1 MPFAPLA
8 RCAVTGYARVRRSAS
23 EADVGGRD
31 GMGGPC
37 GKERAHE
44 YVRVPEKP
52 ERAHMQA
59 QGDTESRDAVEG
71 GEGMKSTKRFK
82 AALAAVLV
90 LALSPLFGGAAFA
103 EDSSAVTY
111 GGNKTAVTDPST
123 IWDWSGLIKSDTSS
137 VGRIWTDK
145 TVSDGEISKNGVTIS
160 KENGADFLTA
170 LTALSSTSNL
180 SDTATTPLD
189 IVLVLD
195 ASGSMDNAMG
205 GGDDTKRIAALKSAA
220 NSFIDKVAA
229 QNAAVKDAAKQ
240 HQVAIVKFAGS
251 KTDKVGNDT
260 YRDGQYWYNYSQVM
274 KTLAPCTNDTKG
286 AFSSQVNA
294 IEPAGATN
302 AAAGL
307 ELAKGQAGRSDAKKV
322 VIFFTDGTPTTQSNF
337 SPEVASNAVGNA
349 KDMKD
354 KGAVVYSIGIFQ
366 GADPAKYSDPDDVS
380 NENKFMHAVS
390 SNYPSATYSYEK
402 TSWWQGEY
410 KWSFGDRAKGSDGK
424 DATFYKSATN
434 ADELKHV
441 FDDISK
447 EISKGAGYPTET
459 SEGFEHETGYI
470 TFDDQLGDYMQV
482 TDLSKL
488 VYNGM
493 VYGCNSKTTDGN
505 VDTYHFSGDVHSG
518 LAAADLKDI
527 VITVTRAN
535 DAAVGDKVQVKVP
548 ASLIPLRN
556 FAIDLAK
563 DTMSVSDTTPISVL
577 YSSGVKPAALD
588 LLENPD
594 DAMKAYME
602 KNTDATGKVNFYANK
617 WTGKETGDV
626 VATFEPAAGNS
637 YYYFTQ
643 DTPIYTDQACTIP
656 AKSVEK
662 GSTYYYKHSYY
673 AMEGGKP
680 VAKTEHVSFPG
691 DAAEKVE
698 GSIAWDSTGAC
709 YLKSGTP
716 RLTYINELHKV
727 KTDNP
732 TATATD
738 VLNPKWSGIEQS
750 SAETLINA
758 HLGNNGKL
766 SVDVPGTLT
775 VTKQLQLP
783 DGYNAADFANESFE
797 FTIAMQDA
805 VGKSFNAVVKNAN
818 GEQQGGKFVLAFGQ
832 NGEAKHSLKPGET
845 LYVYGLSAGW
855 DYKVSETSRD
865 GFTAEAAGA
874 EGQIAAG
881 ETSTVTYKNTYAASG
896 TLDGE
901 TYLKGEKVLTGR
913 AWLETDEFTFILKD
927 ADTSVE
933 APMPPTDTLGETRV
947 KITQPYGT
955 PADTKVH
962 FQFQDI
968 SYTKPGTYTYEIWE
982 SEALSTLNPGVSAS
996 QALYQVVVT
1005 VTDKDHNG
1013 TLTVESKM
1021 TKLVGDDGVKY
1032 EKPQPIEDDTAK
1044 FVNEYNTSEV
1054 KWTPS
1059 GTKTYTDATGENPL
1073 KLDMFHVIVCTDNAK
1088 APLPEGGGATRVDR
1102 DKWRGVLTTVEAG
1115 GGIAFPQAT
1124 FTFNDIP
1131 YGETDATFEYKI
1143 VEAVEVNGEWRAVRD
1158 ILDDKTFD
1166 PAGMVYDRTVWTA
1179 KVTIKDVAGEL
1190 KVSAEYYEN
1199 DSEEPITGA
1208 MFSFDNSYK
1217 PDSAKLEGDTA
1228 IHGTKVLTGRDMAEG
1243 EAFGFK
1249 LSAADGATQKAI
1261 DDGSIIIPKGAE
1273 EAVVSG
1279 AKAGDETRFSFGEM
1293 TFKKPGTYS
1302 FAVQE
1307 DKYCGN
1313 DLDAAGTATGGI
1325 VFDRH
1330 VHKVTVTVTDD
1341 HKGKLVAEV
1350 SYDNGSA
1357 KFENKY
1363 ERNAQFSGITVQ
1375 KTLNG
1380 RDMAADEFS
1389 FSIHGVK
1396 SDTVSAEDAEA
1407 RLTDSDRSFTNAARA
1422 DGVACDMAKMN
1433 GVAFTQDDIGKTFA
1447 YEVREVVPADA
1458 KPGVSYD
1465 DSVHTLEITVG
1476 MSGDADKHLTLTT
1489 KLDGEVIDLATKPVA
1504 VAFTNGYQATPTSYD
1519 TATAGLNKVLEGRNW
1534 IDSDNFTFELKALD
1548 GGPLPKDAAGKDVTT
1563 ATVTKANAESFG
1575 FGTIEF
1581 TSDMVKA
1588 KPDHK
1593 RTFTYEVREVVPA
1606 DGHKLPGI
1614 QYDDNVATIKVTVS
1628 DDGSGMLKASAV
1640 AENTRFVNRY
1650 AAEIDYTAAGGLNVA
1665 KTLTGRDM
1673 AEGQFTIK
1681 VTPDNEASAYA
1692 LGLPLEGAEIAMP
1705 ASADGVQAVKSALGD
1720 QRVVLRQ
1727 SDVGKTYTYKV
1738 VEVVGEKVTGYTYD
1752 TTEYTVTVAVWDNP
1766 EKAALTVTTEVA
1778 GPEGVKTYVYGAD
1791 PSAAGTG
1798 PAVVP
1803 FANAYAA
1810 STDNPGGTAAQVTAT
1825 KELTGRP
1832 LSAGE
1837 FTFAVKYATG
1847 GDDLRTAKN
1856 AADGTVTFDSL
1867 HYTTEMLEG
1876 LVKDGNASK
1885 TSDQGVIS
1893 WTVSYL
1899 AYEKT
1904 DGLAG
1909 QGITA
1914 QTQSIPFRVT
1924 VVDNGDGSLTATANL
1939 DKGLKFE
1946 NTYSTG
1952 DPVQVGLTGMKMLQ
1966 AAPGLEPASIEGKF
1980 TFTVTSDDAAAP
1992 MPEHTT
1998 AKNAADGSVDFGTIE
2013 FTLDDLNRALGAND
2027 QTAAADA
2034 DKAEADAAKAAD
2046 QAAAPAQETDAD
2058 AAKAAD
2064 ADASK
2069 AAADAD
2075 RVAAGADSASAQAA
2089 DDGDKP
2095 AVADQGDKP
2104 AASDRQGAGAVAAP
2118 DAANGTV
2125 DVAAPGNQPAD
2136 QPANPEPE
2144 SGKPRS
2150 HVFTYKVTES
2160 GSVPGVINDAAA
2172 TKTVS
2177 FKVTD
2182 DGAGKLTVER
2192 QGDAANPA
2200 FSFANT
2206 YTVKPANS
2214 SVTDQVTVTKTLT
2227 GRDMTAGEFAFELLE
2242 GEDVVATGANAAD
2255 GSVTLNAVEYTYPG
2269 THRYTLHEVGGGT
2282 VANGVTY
2289 DGATYTVVTTVKDN
2303 GDGTLGVTHALEGA
2317 REATFANAY
2326 QATSTTVTI
2335 GASKTLVG
2343 KNLED
2348 GQFTFVLTAAD
2359 GTELKAKN
2367 AADGKIAFPALTFD
2381 KPGAY
2386 EFALTEL
2393 DDAQANVTYDKRA
2406 YKVAVTVVDDGL
2418 GHLNAT
2424 VAGDADVLAFTNTYA
2439 EPPAPVQP
2447 TQPGGKTFTP
2457 RGPIGKV
2464 LTQTGDDKLALV
2476 LPLAAV
2482 ALAGAA
2488 SIAALLIMRRR
2499 DKR

>member
-1 MPFAPLA
+1 
-8 RCAVTGYARVRRSAS
+8 
-23 EADVGGRD
+23 
-31 GMGGPC
+31 MGEPC

-44 YVRVPEKP
+44 DVRVPEKP

-366 GADPAKYSDPDDVS
+366 GADPAKYPDPDDVS

-563 DTMSVSDTTPISVL
+563 DTMSVSDITPISVL

-680 VAKTEHVSFPG
+680 VAKTEHVSSPG

-698 GSIAWDSTGAC
+698 GAIGKDSSTGAC
-709 YLKSGTP
+709 YFKSGTP

-727 KTDNP
+727 KEENR

-818 GEQQGGKFVLAFGQ
+818 GEQQGNKFVLAFGQ
-832 NGEAKHSLKPGET
+832 NGEAKHFLKPGET

-881 ETSTVTYKNTYAASG
+881 ETSAVTYKNTYAASG

-913 AWLETDEFTFILKD
+913 DWLADTFVFIMKD
-927 ADTSVE
+927 ADTSIE
-933 APMPPTDTLGETRV
+933 APMPPANTPDDSKGETSV
-947 KITQPYGT
+947 TVTSKDAKDGVP
-955 PADTKVH
+955 VSFH
-962 FQFQDI
+962 FENID
-968 SYTKPGTYTYEIWE
+968 YTKPGTYTYQIRE
-982 SEALSTLNPGVSAS
+982 SEELSQLKPGVSAS

-1005 VTDKDHNG
+1005 VTDEYHNG
-1013 TLTVESKM
+1013 TLTVKSKM
-1021 TKLVGDDGVKY
+1021 TQLTNDDGVKY

-1044 FVNEYNTSEV
+1044 FENEYNLSEV

-1073 KLDMFHVIVCTDNAK
+1073 RSGMFHVIACTDNPD
-1088 APLPEGGGATRVDR
+1088 APLPL
-1102 DKWRGVLTTVEAG
+1102 DKDAMRIDHEWDGKMWYGSLTTVEAG

-1124 FTFNDIP
+1124 FK
-1131 YGETDATFEYKI
+1131 YGNLDPKTRNATFEYKI
-1143 VEAVEVNGEWRAVRD
+1143 VEVVKVGDTWRAVRD
-1158 ILDDKTFD
+1158 VSKDKTFD
-1166 PAGMVYDRTVWTA
+1166 PAGMVYDQTVWTA
-1179 KVTIKDVAGEL
+1179 KVTIADVGGTLEL
-1190 KVSAEYYEN
+1190 SAKYYKN
-1199 DSEEPITGA
+1199 DSAEPITGA

-1217 PDSAKLEGDTA
+1217 PEPAKLKGDTA

-1243 EAFGFK
+1243 ETFGFK
-1249 LSAADGATQKAI
+1249 LGAADDATQNAIKA
-1261 DDGSIIIPKGAE
+1261 GSIVIPEGADK
-1273 EAVVSG
+1273 AVASG
-1279 AKAGDETRFSFGEM
+1279 AKAGEGAVFSFGEM
-1293 TFKKPGTYS
+1293 TFNKPGTYS

-1313 DLDAAGTATGGI
+1313 DLDAAGAATGGI

-1330 VHKVTVTVTDD
+1330 VHKVTVKVTDD
-1341 HKGKLVAEV
+1341 RTGKLVAAV
-1350 SYDNGSA
+1350 SYDNGPA
-1357 KFENKY
+1357 KFVNKY
-1363 ERNAQFSGITVQ
+1363 EQNAQFSGITVQ
-1375 KTLNG
+1375 KTLHG

-1433 GVAFTQDDIGKTFA
+1433 GVAFTQADIGKTFA

-1458 KPGVSYD
+1458 KPGVTYD

-1476 MSGDADKHLTLTT
+1476 MSSDADKHLTLIT
-1489 KLDGEVIDLATKPVA
+1489 KLDGKVIDPATEPVA
-1504 VAFTNGYQATPTSYD
+1504 FVNGYQATPTSYD
-1519 TATAGLNKVLEGRNW
+1519 TAAAGLNKVLEGRDW
-1534 IDSDNFTFELKALD
+1534 IDSDSFTFELKALD
-1548 GGPLPKDAAGKDVTT
+1548 GGPLPKDAAGNDVTS
-1563 ATVTKANAESFG
+1563 ATVTKANAGGFG
-1575 FGTIEF
+1575 FGAITF

-1588 KPDHK
+1588 EPDHK

-1628 DDGSGMLKASAV
+1628 DDGSGTLKASAV

-1681 VTPDNEASAYA
+1681 VTPGDEASAYA

-1705 ASADGVQAVKSALGD
+1705 AAADGVQAVKSALGE
-1720 QRVVLRQ
+1720 QHVVLRQ

-1738 VEVVGEKVTGYTYD
+1738 VEAVGEKVTGYTYD
-1752 TTEYTVTVAVWDNP
+1752 TTEYTVTVMAWDDP
-1766 EKAALTVTTEVA
+1766 QKAALTVTTEVA
-1778 GPEGVKTYVYGAD
+1778 GPEGIKTYVYGAD

-1825 KELTGRP
+1825 KALTGRP

-1847 GDDLRTAKN
+1847 GDDLRTAEN
-1856 AADGTVTFDSL
+1856 AADGTVTFDGL

-1876 LVKDGNASK
+1876 LVKDGNAYK

-1909 QGITA
+1909 QGVTP
-1914 QTQSIPFRVT
+1914 QTQPIPFTVT

-1946 NTYSTG
+1946 NAYSTG
-1952 DPVQVGLTGMKMLQ
+1952 DPVQVGLSGVKMLQ
-1966 AAPGLEPASIEGKF
+1966 AAPGLAPASIEGKF

-1992 MPEHTT
+1992 MPERTT

-2013 FTLDDLNRALGAND
+2013 FTLDDLNRALGVND
-2027 QTAAADA
+2027 QTAAAGA
-2034 DKAEADAAKAAD
+2034 DKAEAD
-2046 QAAAPAQETDAD
+2046 
-2058 AAKAAD
+2058 
-2064 ADASK
+2064 
-2069 AAADAD
+2069 
-2075 RVAAGADSASAQAA
+2075 
-2089 DDGDKP
+2089 
-2095 AVADQGDKP
+2095 
-2104 AASDRQGAGAVAAP
+2104 
-2118 DAANGTV
+2118 
-2125 DVAAPGNQPAD
+2125 APGNQPAD

-2160 GSVPGVINDAAA
+2160 GDVSGVTNDAAA

-2192 QGDAANPA
+2192 QGAAANWA
-2200 FSFANT
+2200 FSFVNT

-2214 SVTDQVTVTKTLT
+2214 SVTDQVAVTKTLT
-2227 GRDMTAGEFAFELLE
+2227 GRDMAAGEFAFELLE
-2242 GEDVVATGANAAD
+2242 GEDVVATGVNAAD
-2255 GSVTLNAVEYTYPG
+2255 GSVALSAVKYTQPG

-2282 VANGVTY
+2282 IANGVTY

-2303 GDGTLGVTHALEGA
+2303 GDGTLSVAHALEGA

-2326 QATSTTVTI
+2326 QATPTTVVI

-2381 KPGAY
+2381 KPGTY

-2393 DDAQANVTYDKRA
+2393 DDAQENVTYDKHA
-2406 YKVAVTVVDDGL
+2406 YKVTVTVVDDGL

-2447 TQPGGKTFTP
+2447 TQPAGKTFTP
-2457 RGPIGKV
+2457 SGPIGKV

-2476 LPLAAV
+2476 LPLTAV

-2488 SIAALLIMRRR
+2488 SIVALCIMRRR

>member
-37 GKERAHE
+37 GKEWAHE
-44 YVRVPEKP
+44 DVRVPEKP

-59 QGDTESRDAVEG
+59 QEDTESRDAVEG
-71 GEGMKSTKRFK
+71 GEGMKSTKHFK
-82 AALAAVLV
+82 AALAAVLM

-103 EDSSAVTY
+103 EDSSAATY

-195 ASGSMDNAMG
+195 ASGSMDDAMG
-205 GGDDTKRIAALKSAA
+205 SGDDTKRIAALQSAA
-220 NSFIDKVAA
+220 NSFIDEIAK
-229 QNAAVKDAAKQ
+229 QNATVKDAAKQ
-240 HQVAIVKFAGS
+240 HQVAIVKFAGN

-260 YRDGQYWYNYSQVM
+260 YRDGGYRYNYSQVM

-286 AFSSQVNA
+286 AFSSQVDA
-294 IEPAGATN
+294 IQPAGATN

-307 ELAKGQAGRSDAKKV
+307 ELAEGQTSGRSDVKKI
-322 VIFFTDGTPTTQSNF
+322 VIFFTDGKPTTQSAF
-337 SPEVASNAVGNA
+337 DPGVASSAVGSA
-349 KDMKD
+349 KRMKD
-354 KGAVVYSIGIFQ
+354 AGAAVYSIGIFQ
-366 GADPAKYSDPDDVS
+366 GADPAKYPDPQRVYD
-380 NENKFMHAVS
+380 ENNFMHAVS
-390 SNYPSATYSYEK
+390 SNYPSATYSEK
-402 TSWWQGEY
+402 TSWWSSEY
-410 KWSFGDRAKGSDGK
+410 EWSFGDRAKGSDGK
-424 DATFYKSATN
+424 DAAFYKSATN

-488 VYNGM
+488 VYNGT
-493 VYGCNSKTTDGN
+493 VYGCKSKTTDGN

-518 LAAADLKDI
+518 LAAADLEDV
-527 VITVTRAN
+527 VITVTRSN
-535 DAAVGDKVQVKVP
+535 NVAVGDKVQVKVP

-563 DTMSVSDTTPISVL
+563 DTMSVSNTTPISVL

-617 WTGKETGDV
+617 WTGKETGDA
-626 VATFEPAAGNS
+626 VATFEPAGGNS

-643 DTPIYTDQACTIP
+643 DTPIYTDEACTIP

-698 GSIAWDSTGAC
+698 GAIGKDRTGAC
-709 YLKSGTP
+709 YFKSGTP

-732 TATATD
+732 TATADD

-750 SAETLINA
+750 SAQTLINA
-758 HLGNNGKL
+758 YLGNNGKL

-783 DGYNAADFANESFE
+783 EGYNAADFANESFE

-818 GEQQGGKFVLAFGQ
+818 GEQQGDKFVLAFGQ

-855 DYKVSETSRD
+855 NYKVSETPRD

-881 ETSTVTYKNTYAASG
+881 ETSAVTYKNTYAASG
-896 TLDGE
+896 TLYGE

-913 AWLETDEFTFILKD
+913 AWLETDKFTFILKD

-933 APMPPTDTLGETRV
+933 APMPPTNTLGETRV
-947 KITQPYGT
+947 EVTQPYGT

-982 SEALSTLNPGVSAS
+982 SEGLSTLNPGVSAS

-1005 VTDKDHNG
+1005 VTDESHNG
-1013 TLTVESKM
+1013 TLTVESVM
-1021 TKLVGDDGVKY
+1021 TKLEDDNGVKY
-1032 EKPQPIEDDTAK
+1032 ETPQTIKDDTAK
-1044 FVNEYNTSEV
+1044 FVNEYNTSEL

-1059 GTKTYTDATGENPL
+1059 GTKTYTDTTGENPL
-1073 KLDMFHVIVCTDNAK
+1073 KPDMFHVIVCTNNAK

-1158 ILDDKTFD
+1158 VLDDKTFD

-1190 KVSAEYYEN
+1190 KVSAGYYEN

-1217 PDSAKLEGDTA
+1217 PDPAKLEGDTA

-1243 EAFGFK
+1243 ETFGFK
-1249 LSAADGATQKAI
+1249 LSAADDATQKAV
-1261 DDGSIIIPKGAE
+1261 DEGSVVIPKGAE
-1273 EAVVSG
+1273 EAVVNG
-1279 AKAGDETRFSFGEM
+1279 ATAGVEAGFSFGEM

-1313 DLDAAGTATGGI
+1313 ALDAAGTATGGI

-1341 HKGKLVAEV
+1341 HTGKLVAAV
-1350 SYDNGSA
+1350 SYDNGPA

-1363 ERNAQFSGITVQ
+1363 EQNAQFSGITVQ

-1407 RLTDSDRSFTNAARA
+1407 RLADSDRSFTNAARA

-1433 GVAFTQDDIGKTFA
+1433 GVAFTQADIGKTFA

-1458 KPGVSYD
+1458 KPGVTYD

-1489 KLDGEVIDLATKPVA
+1489 KLDGKVVDSAT
-1504 VAFTNGYQATPTSYD
+1504 VAFVNGYQATPTSYD
-1519 TATAGLNKVLEGRNW
+1519 TAAAGLSKVLEGRDW
-1534 IDSDNFTFELKALD
+1534 IDSDKFTFELKALD
-1548 GGPLPKDAAGKDVTT
+1548 GGPLPKDAADNDVTSV
-1563 ATVTKANAESFG
+1563 TVTKANAEGFG
-1575 FGTIEF
+1575 FGAITF

-1588 KPDHK
+1588 EPDHK

-1681 VTPDNEASAYA
+1681 VTPGDEASAYA
-1692 LGLPLEGAEIAMP
+1692 LGLPLEGAVIAMP
-1705 ASADGVQAVKSALGD
+1705 AAADGVQAVKSALGE
-1720 QRVVLRQ
+1720 QHVVLRQ

-1738 VEVVGEKVTGYTYD
+1738 VEAVGEKVNGYTYD
-1752 TTEYTVTVAVWDNP
+1752 TTEYTVTVTVEDNP
-1766 EKAALTVTTEVA
+1766 EKAALTVKTVVA
-1778 GPEGVKTYVYGAD
+1778 GPKGDKTYVYGAD

-1810 STDNPGGTAAQVTAT
+1810 STDNPGGAAAQVTAT
-1825 KELTGRP
+1825 KALTGRP

-1847 GDDLRTAKN
+1847 GDDLRTAEN
-1856 AADGTVTFDSL
+1856 AADGAVTFDGL

-1876 LVKDGNASK
+1876 LVKDGNASR
-1885 TSDQGVIS
+1885 TSDKGVIS
-1893 WTVSYL
+1893 WKVNYL

-1904 DGLAG
+1904 DGLAN
-1909 QGITA
+1909 QGITPK
-1914 QTQSIPFRVT
+1914 TQQISFTVT

-1939 DKGLKFE
+1939 GDGLKFE

-1952 DPVQVGLTGMKMLQ
+1952 DPVQVGLSGKKMLQ
-1966 AAPGLEPASIEGKF
+1966 AAPGLAPASIEGKF

-1992 MPEHTT
+1992 MPERTT
-1998 AKNAADGSVDFGTIE
+1998 AKNTADGNVDFGSIT
-2013 FTLDDLNRALGAND
+2013 FTLDDLNRALGVNG
-2027 QTAAADA
+2027 QTAAVDA

-2046 QAAAPAQETDAD
+2046 QAAPAKEADQAAD
-2058 AAKAAD
+2058 AAKAVAD
-2064 ADASK
+2064 AGK
-2069 AAADAD
+2069 AAADA
-2075 RVAAGADSASAQAA
+2075 GNASAQAA
-2089 DDGDKP
+2089 GN
-2095 AVADQGDKP
+2095 GDKP
-2104 AASDRQGAGAVAAP
+2104 AADEGDKLAAGNEQGAGAVAAP
-2118 DAANGTV
+2118 DAASGTV
-2125 DVAAPGNQPAD
+2125 DAVAPGNQPAD

-2160 GSVPGVINDAAA
+2160 GDVSGVTNDAAA

-2192 QGDAANPA
+2192 QGAAANWA
-2200 FSFANT
+2200 FSFVNT

-2214 SVTDQVTVTKTLT
+2214 SVTDQVAVTKTLT
-2227 GRDMTAGEFAFELLE
+2227 GRDMAAGEFAFELLE
-2242 GEDVVATGANAAD
+2242 GEDVVATGVNAAD
-2255 GSVTLNAVEYTYPG
+2255 GSVALSAVKYTQPG

-2282 VANGVTY
+2282 VVNGVTY

-2303 GDGTLGVTHALEGA
+2303 GDGTLSVAHALEGV
-2317 REATFANAY
+2317 REASFANAY
-2326 QATSTTVTI
+2326 QATPTTVVI

-2381 KPGAY
+2381 KPGTY

-2393 DDAQANVTYDKRA
+2393 DDAQANVTYDKHA
-2406 YKVAVTVVDDGL
+2406 YKVTVTVVDDGL

-2447 TQPGGKTFTP
+2447 TQPTQPAGKTFTP
-2457 RGPIGKV
+2457 SGPIGKV

-2488 SIAALLIMRRR
+2488 SIAALCIMRRR

>member
-1 MPFAPLA
+1 M
-8 RCAVTGYARVRRSAS
+8 
-23 EADVGGRD
+23 
-31 GMGGPC
+31 
-37 GKERAHE
+37 
-44 YVRVPEKP
+44 
-52 ERAHMQA
+52 
-59 QGDTESRDAVEG
+59 
-71 GEGMKSTKRFK
+71 
-82 AALAAVLV
+82 
-90 LALSPLFGGAAFA
+90 
-103 EDSSAVTY
+103 
-111 GGNKTAVTDPST
+111 
-123 IWDWSGLIKSDTSS
+123 
-137 VGRIWTDK
+137 
-145 TVSDGEISKNGVTIS
+145 
-160 KENGADFLTA
+160 
-170 LTALSSTSNL
+170 
-180 SDTATTPLD
+180 
-189 IVLVLD
+189 
-195 ASGSMDNAMG
+195 
-205 GGDDTKRIAALKSAA
+205 
-220 NSFIDKVAA
+220 
-229 QNAAVKDAAKQ
+229 
-240 HQVAIVKFAGS
+240 
-251 KTDKVGNDT
+251 
-260 YRDGQYWYNYSQVM
+260 
-274 KTLAPCTNDTKG
+274 
-286 AFSSQVNA
+286 
-294 IEPAGATN
+294 
-302 AAAGL
+302 
-307 ELAKGQAGRSDAKKV
+307 
-322 VIFFTDGTPTTQSNF
+322 
-337 SPEVASNAVGNA
+337 
-349 KDMKD
+349 
-354 KGAVVYSIGIFQ
+354 
-366 GADPAKYSDPDDVS
+366 
-380 NENKFMHAVS
+380 
-390 SNYPSATYSYEK
+390 
-402 TSWWQGEY
+402 
-410 KWSFGDRAKGSDGK
+410 
-424 DATFYKSATN
+424 
-434 ADELKHV
+434 

-447 EISKGAGYPTET
+447 EISTGAGYPTET
-459 SEGFEHETGYI
+459 KEGLEHETGYI

-488 VYNGM
+488 VYNGT
-493 VYGCNSKTTDGN
+493 VYGCKSKTTNGN
-505 VDTYHFSGDVHSG
+505 VDTYHFSGDVHFG
-518 LAAADLKDI
+518 LAAADLKDV
-527 VITVTRAN
+527 VITVTRS
-535 DAAVGDKVQVKVP
+535 DHAAVGDKVQVKVP

-563 DTMSVSDTTPISVL
+563 DTMSVSNTTPISVL

-602 KNTDATGKVNFYANK
+602 KNTDATGKVSFYANK
-617 WTGKETGDV
+617 WTGKETGDA
-626 VATFEPAAGNS
+626 VATFEPAEGNS

-643 DTPIYTDQACTIP
+643 DTPIYTDEACAVP
-656 AKSVEK
+656 AKSVET
-662 GSTYYYKHSYY
+662 GSTYYYKHDYY

-698 GSIAWDSTGAC
+698 GAIGKDSSTGAC
-709 YLKSGTP
+709 YFKSGTP

-727 KTDNP
+727 KEENRTD
-732 TATATD
+732 TAKD

-750 SAETLINA
+750 SAQTLINA
-758 HLGNNGKL
+758 YLGNNGKL

-783 DGYNAADFANESFE
+783 AGYNADDFANESFE
-797 FTIAMQDA
+797 FIIAMQDA
-805 VGKSFNAVVKNAN
+805 VGKSFNAVVKNAD
-818 GEQQGGKFVLAFGQ
+818 GQQQGDKFVLAFGQ
-832 NGEAKHSLKPGET
+832 DGQAKHSLKPGET

-855 DYKVSETSRD
+855 DYKVSETPRD

-874 EGQIAAG
+874 EGKIAAG
-881 ETSTVTYKNTYAASG
+881 ETSAVTYTNTYAASG
-896 TLDGE
+896 ALDGK
-901 TYLKGEKVLTGR
+901 THLKGEKVLTGR
-913 AWLETDEFTFILKD
+913 DWLADTFVFIMKD

-933 APMPPTDTLGETRV
+933 APMPPTNTLGGSKGETSV
-947 KITQPYGT
+947 TVTSKDAKDGVP
-955 PADTKVH
+955 VSFH
-962 FQFQDI
+962 FESI
-968 SYTKPGTYTYEIWE
+968 GYTKPGTYTYQIWE
-982 SEALSTLNPGVSAS
+982 SEELSQLRAGVSAS

-1005 VTDKDHNG
+1005 VTDESHNG
-1013 TLTVESKM
+1013 TLTVKSVM
-1021 TKLVGDDGVKY
+1021 TKLADDDGVRY
-1032 EKPQPIEDDTAK
+1032 EKPQLVDNDTAR
-1044 FVNEYNTSEV
+1044 FVNEYDTDVV

-1059 GTKTYTDATGENPL
+1059 GTKTYTDTTGENPL
-1073 KLDMFHVIVCTDNAK
+1073 KSGMFHVIACTDNPN
-1088 APLPEGGGATRVDR
+1088 APLPKDEDATRVDHEWGG
-1102 DKWRGVLTTVEAG
+1102 KMWYGALTTVEAG

-1131 YGETDATFEYKI
+1131 SGEHETTFEYKI
-1143 VEAVEVNGEWRAVRD
+1143 VEVVKVGDTWRAVRD
-1158 ILDDKTFD
+1158 VLKDKTFD
-1166 PAGMVYDRTVWTA
+1166 PAGMVYDTTVWTA
-1179 KVTIKDVAGEL
+1179 KVTIADVGGKLELTAKYYKD
-1190 KVSAEYYEN
+1190 

-1208 MFSFDNSYK
+1208 MFSFENSYEPK
-1217 PDSAKLEGDTA
+1217 PAELKGDAA
-1228 IHGTKVLTGRDMAEG
+1228 IHGTKVLTGRDMAED
-1243 EAFGFK
+1243 ETFGFK
-1249 LSAADGATQKAI
+1249 LSAADDATQKAI
-1261 DDGSIIIPKGAE
+1261 KAGNIVIPEGADK
-1273 EAVVSG
+1273 ALVSG
-1279 AKAGDETRFSFGEM
+1279 AKADDETRFSFGEM
-1293 TFKKPGTYS
+1293 AFNKPGTYS

-1313 DLDAAGTATGGI
+1313 DLDEVGTATGGI

-1330 VHKVTVTVTDD
+1330 VHKVTVMVTDD

-1350 SYDNGSA
+1350 SYDNGPA

-1363 ERNAQFSGITVQ
+1363 EQNAQFSGITVQ

-1389 FSIHGVK
+1389 FSIHGVDK
-1396 SDTVSAEDAEA
+1396 EGAVAATEAEA
-1407 RLTDSDRSFTNAARA
+1407 RLADSDRSFTNAARA
-1422 DGVACDMAKMN
+1422 DGIACDMAKMN

-1447 YEVREVVPADA
+1447 YEVREVVPAAADA

-1465 DSVHTLEITVG
+1465 KSVHTLEITVG

-1489 KLDGEVIDLATKPVA
+1489 KLDGKVVDSAAKLVA
-1504 VAFTNGYQATPTSYD
+1504 AAFVNGYQATPTSYD

-1534 IDSDNFTFELKALD
+1534 TDADNFTFELKALD
-1548 GGPLPKDAAGKDVTT
+1548 GGPLPKDAAGNDVTT
-1563 ATVTKANAESFG
+1563 ATVTKANAGSFG

-1588 KPDHK
+1588 EPDHK

-1614 QYDDNVATIKVTVS
+1614 HYDDNVATIKVTVS

-1705 ASADGVQAVKSALGD
+1705 AAADGVQAVKSALGE
-1720 QRVVLRQ
+1720 QHVVLRQ

-1738 VEVVGEKVTGYTYD
+1738 VEVVGEKVNGYTYD
-1752 TTEYTVTVAVWDNP
+1752 TTEYTVTVTVEDNP
-1766 EKAALTVTTEVA
+1766 EKAALTVKTVVA
-1778 GPEGVKTYVYGAD
+1778 GPKGDKTYVYGAD

-1803 FANAYAA
+1803 FANTYAA
-1810 STDNPGGTAAQVTAT
+1810 STDNPGGAAAQVTAT
-1825 KELTGRP
+1825 KALTGRP

-1856 AADGTVTFDSL
+1856 AADGTVTFDGL

-1876 LVKDGNASK
+1876 LVKDGNASR
-1885 TSDQGVIS
+1885 TSDKGVIS

-1899 AYEKT
+1899 ACEKT
-1904 DGLAG
+1904 DGLAE
-1909 QGITA
+1909 QGITSK
-1914 QTQSIPFRVT
+1914 TQPISFKVT

-1939 DKGLKFE
+1939 GNGLKFE
-1946 NTYSTG
+1946 NAYSTG
-1952 DPVQVGLTGMKMLQ
+1952 KPVQVGLSGVKMLQ
-1966 AAPGLEPASIEGKF
+1966 AAPGLDPASIEGKF

-1992 MPEHTT
+1992 MPERTKANNT
-1998 AKNAADGSVDFGTIE
+1998 ADGNVDFGSIT
-2013 FTLDDLNRALGAND
+2013 FTLDDLNRALGVNGQA
-2027 QTAAADA
+2027 AAADA

-2046 QAAAPAQETDAD
+2046 QATPAKEADQAAD
-2058 AAKAAD
+2058 AAKAVAD
-2064 ADASK
+2064 ADK
-2069 AAADAD
+2069 AAADA
-2075 RVAAGADSASAQAA
+2075 GNASAQAA
-2089 DDGDKP
+2089 GN
-2095 AVADQGDKP
+2095 GDKP
-2104 AASDRQGAGAVAAP
+2104 AADEGDKPAAGNEQGAGAVAAP
-2118 DAANGTV
+2118 DAASGTV
-2125 DVAAPGNQPAD
+2125 DAVAPGNQPAD
-2136 QPANPEPE
+2136 QPTNPELE

-2160 GSVPGVINDAAA
+2160 GSVSGVTNDAAA

-2192 QGDAANPA
+2192 QGAAGNPA

-2206 YTVKPANS
+2206 YTVDPANS
-2214 SVTDQVTVTKTLT
+2214 SVTDQVTVAKTLT
-2227 GRDMTAGEFAFELLE
+2227 GRDMVAGEFAFELLE
-2242 GEDVVATGANAAD
+2242 GEDVVATGVNAAD
-2255 GSVTLNAVEYTYPG
+2255 GSVALSAVKYTQPG

-2303 GDGTLGVTHALEGA
+2303 SDGTLSVVHALEGA
-2317 REATFANAY
+2317 RAATFANAY
-2326 QATSTTVTI
+2326 QATPTTVTI

-2381 KPGAY
+2381 KPGTY

-2393 DDAQANVTYDKRA
+2393 DDAQANVTYDKHA
-2406 YKVAVTVVDDGL
+2406 YKVTVTVVDGGL

-2447 TQPGGKTFTP
+2447 TQPGGKTFAP
-2457 RGPIGKV
+2457 SGPIGKV
-2464 LTQTGDDKLALV
+2464 LMQTGDDKLALV

-2488 SIAALLIMRRR
+2488 SIAALVIMRRR

>member
-1 MPFAPLA
+1 MKTSGHRKSPSA
-8 RCAVTGYARVRRSAS
+8 R
-23 EADVGGRD
+23 
-31 GMGGPC
+31 
-37 GKERAHE
+37 
-44 YVRVPEKP
+44 
-52 ERAHMQA
+52 MQA

-71 GEGMKSTKRFK
+71 GEDMKSTKRFK
-82 AALAAVLV
+82 AVLAAVLV

-103 EDSSAVTY
+103 EGSSATTY
-111 GGNKTAVTDPST
+111 SGNKTAVTDPST
-123 IWDWSGLIKSDTSS
+123 IWDWQGLVENDTSS

-145 TVSDGEISKNGVTIS
+145 TVSSDALSENNITVDKA
-160 KENGADFLTA
+160 NGADFLTA

-195 ASGSMDNAMG
+195 ASGSMDDAMG
-205 GGDDTKRIAALKSAA
+205 SGDKTKRIAALKSAA
-220 NSFIDKVAA
+220 NSFIDEIAA
-229 QNAAVKDAAKQ
+229 QNAAVKDPAKQ

-260 YRDGQYWYNYSQVM
+260 YRDGGYSYNYSQVM

-286 AFSSQVNA
+286 DFSSQVNA
-294 IEPAGATN
+294 IKPAGATN

-307 ELAKGQAGRSDAKKV
+307 ELAKGQASGRSDAKKV
-322 VIFFTDGTPTTQSNF
+322 VIFFTDGTPTEYSDF
-337 SPEVASNAVGNA
+337 EPAVASSAVGNA
-349 KDMKD
+349 KNMKD
-354 KGAVVYSIGIFQ
+354 AGAAVYSIGIFQ
-366 GADPAKYSDPDDVS
+366 GADPAKYPNEQGVS

-402 TSWWQGEY
+402 TSWWSGEY
-410 KWSFGDRAKGSDGK
+410 KWNFGDRAKGSDGK
-424 DATFYKSATN
+424 DAAFYKSATN
-434 ADELKHV
+434 ADELKRV

-447 EISKGAGYPTET
+447 EISTGAGYPTKT
-459 SEGFEHETGYI
+459 TEGFEHETGYI
-470 TFDDQLGDYMQV
+470 AFDDQLGDYMQV

-488 VYNGM
+488 VYNGT
-493 VYGCNSKTTDGN
+493 VYGCKSKTTDGN

-518 LAAADLKDI
+518 LADADLKDV
-527 VITVTRAN
+527 VITVTRSN
-535 DAAVGDKVQVKVP
+535 DVAVGDKVQVKVP

-602 KNTDATGKVNFYANK
+602 KNTDPATGKVSFYANK
-617 WTGKETGDV
+617 WTGKETGNV

-643 DTPIYTDQACTIP
+643 DTPIYADEACIVP
-656 AKSVEK
+656 AKLVES
-662 GSTYYYKHSYY
+662 GSMYYYKHNYY
-673 AMEGGKP
+673 AMENGKP
-680 VAKTEHVSFPG
+680 VAKTEQVPFPG
-691 DAAEKVE
+691 DATEKVK
-698 GSIAWDSTGAC
+698 GAIGKDSTGAC
-709 YLKSGTP
+709 YFKSGTP

-732 TATATD
+732 TATADD

-750 SAETLINA
+750 SAQTFINA
-758 HLGNNGKL
+758 YLGNNGKL

-775 VTKQLQLP
+775 VTKQLQLL

-797 FTIAMQDA
+797 FTIVMQDA
-805 VGKSFNAVVKNAN
+805 AGKSFNAVVKNAN
-818 GEQQGGKFVLAFGQ
+818 GEQQGDKFVLAFGQ

-855 DYKVSETSRD
+855 NYKVSETHRD
-865 GFTAEAAGA
+865 GFTAEATGA

-881 ETSTVTYKNTYAASG
+881 ETSAVTYKNTYAASG
-896 TLDGE
+896 TL
-901 TYLKGEKVLTGR
+901 YLKGEKVLTGR
-913 AWLETDEFTFILKD
+913 DWLADTFVFIMKD

-933 APMPPTDTLGETRV
+933 APMPPTNTLGNSKGETSV
-947 KITQPYGT
+947 TVTSKDAKDGVP
-955 PADTKVH
+955 VSFH
-962 FQFQDI
+962 FESI
-968 SYTKPGTYTYEIWE
+968 SYTKPGTYTYQIWE
-982 SEALSTLNPGVSAS
+982 SEELSQLRAGVSAS

-1005 VTDKDHNG
+1005 VTDENHDG
-1013 TLTVESKM
+1013 TLTVKSKM
-1021 TKLVGDDGVKY
+1021 TKLAGDDGVKY
-1032 EKPQPIEDDTAK
+1032 EKPQLIENDTAT

-1073 KLDMFHVIVCTDNAK
+1073 KPDMFHVIACTDNAK
-1088 APLPEGGGATRVDR
+1088 APLPQGEGVTRVDHEWGG
-1102 DKWRGVLTTVEAG
+1102 KMWYGALTTVEAG

-1131 YGETDATFEYKI
+1131 SGKYEATFEYKI
-1143 VEAVEVNGEWRAVRD
+1143 VEVVKVGDTWRAVRD
-1158 ILDDKTFD
+1158 VLKDKTFD
-1166 PAGMVYDRTVWTA
+1166 PAGMVYDQTVWTA
-1179 KVTIKDVAGEL
+1179 KVTIADVGGKLEL
-1190 KVSAEYYEN
+1190 SAKYYKN

-1208 MFSFDNSYK
+1208 MFSFDNSYN
-1217 PDSAKLEGDTA
+1217 PEPAKLEGDTA

-1243 EAFGFK
+1243 ETFGFK
-1249 LSAADGATQKAI
+1249 LSAADDATQNAKVAGNI
-1261 DDGSIIIPKGAE
+1261 VISQGAD

-1279 AKAGDETRFSFGEM
+1279 AKAGAETPFSFGEM

-1313 DLDAAGTATGGI
+1313 NLDEVGTATGGI

-1350 SYDNGSA
+1350 SYDNGPA

-1363 ERNAQFSGITVQ
+1363 EQNAQFSGITVQ

-1433 GVAFTQDDIGKTFA
+1433 GVAFTQADIGKTFA

-1458 KPGVSYD
+1458 KPGVTYD

-1489 KLDGEVIDLATKPVA
+1489 KLDGKVVDSAT
-1504 VAFTNGYQATPTSYD
+1504 VAFVNGYQATPTSYD
-1519 TATAGLNKVLEGRNW
+1519 TATAGLSKVLEGRDW
-1534 IDSDNFTFELKALD
+1534 IDSDEFTFELKALD
-1548 GGPLPKDAAGKDVTT
+1548 GGPLPKDAAGNDVTS
-1563 ATVTKANAESFG
+1563 ATVTKANAEGFG
-1575 FGTIEF
+1575 FGAITF

-1588 KPDHK
+1588 EPDHK

-1673 AEGQFTIK
+1673 TEGQFTIK
-1681 VTPDNEASAYA
+1681 VTPGDEASAYA

-1705 ASADGVQAVKSALGD
+1705 AAADGVQAVKSALGE
-1720 QRVVLRQ
+1720 QHVVLRQ

-1738 VEVVGEKVTGYTYD
+1738 VEVVGEKVNGYTYD
-1752 TTEYTVTVAVWDNP
+1752 TTEYTVTVTVEDNP
-1766 EKAALTVTTEVA
+1766 EKAALTVKTVVA
-1778 GPEGVKTYVYGAD
+1778 GPKGDKTYVYGAD

-1803 FANAYAA
+1803 FANTYAA
-1810 STDNPGGTAAQVTAT
+1810 STDNPGGAAAQVTAT
-1825 KELTGRP
+1825 KALTGRP

-1856 AADGTVTFDSL
+1856 AADGTVTFDGL

-1876 LVKDGNASK
+1876 LVQDGNASR
-1885 TSDQGVIS
+1885 TSDKGVIS

-1909 QGITA
+1909 QGITP
-1914 QTQSIPFRVT
+1914 QTQPIPFTVT

-1939 DKGLKFE
+1939 GDGLKFE
-1946 NTYSTG
+1946 NAYSTG
-1952 DPVQVGLTGMKMLQ
+1952 DPVQVGLSGVKTLQ
-1966 AAPGLEPASIEGKF
+1966 TAPGLDPASIEGKF

-1992 MPEHTT
+1992 MPERTT

-2013 FTLDDLNRALGAND
+2013 FTLDDLNRALGVND

-2034 DKAEADAAKAAD
+2034 DKAEANAAKAAD
-2046 QAAAPAQETDAD
+2046 QAAVPAVEADAD

-2075 RVAAGADSASAQAA
+2075 KVAAGADNASAQAA

-2095 AVADQGDKP
+2095 AAGDE
-2104 AASDRQGAGAVAAP
+2104 QGAGAAS
-2118 DAANGTV
+2118 GTV
-2125 DVAAPGNQPAD
+2125 DEVAPGNQPAD

-2160 GSVPGVINDAAA
+2160 GSVPGVTNDAAA

-2192 QGDAANPA
+2192 QGGAASPA

-2206 YTVKPANS
+2206 YAVKPANS
-2214 SVTDQVTVTKTLT
+2214 SVTDQVAVTKTLT
-2227 GRDMTAGEFAFELLE
+2227 GRDMAAGEFAFELLE
-2242 GEDVVATGANAAD
+2242 GEDVVATGVNAAD
-2255 GSVTLNAVEYTYPG
+2255 GSVTLSAVKYTQPG

-2289 DGATYTVVTTVKDN
+2289 DGATFTVVTTAKDN
-2303 GDGTLGVTHALEGA
+2303 GDGTLSVAHALEGA

-2326 QATSTTVTI
+2326 QATPTTVVI

-2381 KPGAY
+2381 KPGTY

-2393 DDAQANVTYDKRA
+2393 DDAQANVKYDKHA
-2406 YKVAVTVVDDGL
+2406 YKVTVTVVDGGL

>member
-23 EADVGGRD
+23 EADVGWRD

-37 GKERAHE
+37 GKEWAHE
-44 YVRVPEKP
+44 DVRVPEKP

-71 GEGMKSTKRFK
+71 GEGMKSTKHFK
-82 AALAAVLV
+82 AALAAVLM

-103 EDSSAVTY
+103 EDSSAATY
-111 GGNKTAVTDPST
+111 SGNKTAVTDPST

-195 ASGSMDNAMG
+195 ASGSMDDAMG
-205 GGDDTKRIAALKSAA
+205 SGDDTKRIAALQSAA
-220 NSFIDKVAA
+220 NSFIDEIAK
-229 QNAAVKDAAKQ
+229 QNATVKDAAKQ
-240 HQVAIVKFAGS
+240 HQVAIVKFAGN

-260 YRDGQYWYNYSQVM
+260 YRDGGYRYNYSQVM

-286 AFSSQVNA
+286 AFSSQVDA
-294 IEPAGATN
+294 IQPAGATN

-337 SPEVASNAVGNA
+337 SPEVASSAVGNA

-366 GADPAKYSDPDDVS
+366 GADPAKYPDPDDVS

-390 SNYPSATYSYEK
+390 SNYPTATYSYES
-402 TSWWQGEY
+402 TSWWSGEY
-410 KWSFGDRAKGSDGK
+410 KWNFGDRAKGSDGK

-447 EISKGAGYPTET
+447 EISKGSGYPTKT

-470 TFDDQLGDYMQV
+470 AFDDQLGDYMQV

-488 VYNGM
+488 VYNGT
-493 VYGCNSKTTDGN
+493 VYGCKSKTTDGN

-518 LAAADLKDI
+518 LADADLKDV

-563 DTMSVSDTTPISVL
+563 DTMSVSDTAPISVL

-698 GSIAWDSTGAC
+698 GAIGKDSSTGAC
-709 YLKSGTP
+709 YFKSGTP

-727 KTDNP
+727 KEENR

-758 HLGNNGKL
+758 YLGNNGKL
-766 SVDVPGTLT
+766 SVDVPGTLA

-805 VGKSFNAVVKNAN
+805 VGKSFNAVVKNEN
-818 GEQQGGKFVLAFGQ
+818 GEQQGDKFVLAFGQ
-832 NGEAKHSLKPGET
+832 NGEAKRSLKPGET
-845 LYVYGLSAGW
+845 LYVYGLSEGW
-855 DYKVSETSRD
+855 DYNVSETPRD

-874 EGQIAAG
+874 KGQIAAG
-881 ETSTVTYKNTYAASG
+881 ETSAVTYKNTYAASG

-913 AWLETDEFTFILKD
+913 VWLETDKFTFILKD

-947 KITQPYGT
+947 EVTQPYGT

-1013 TLTVESKM
+1013 TLAVESKM
-1021 TKLVGDDGVKY
+1021 TKLAGDDGVKY
-1032 EKPQPIEDDTAK
+1032 EKPQLIENDTAT

-1059 GTKTYTDATGENPL
+1059 GTKTYADATGENPL
-1073 KLDMFHVIVCTDNAK
+1073 KPGMFHVIACTDNPD
-1088 APLPEGGGATRVDR
+1088 APLPQGEGAMRIDHEWGGKMWYGA
-1102 DKWRGVLTTVEAG
+1102 LTAVEAG

-1124 FTFNDIP
+1124 FTFGNLDP
-1131 YGETDATFEYKI
+1131 ETLNATFDYKI
-1143 VEAVEVNGEWRAVRD
+1143 VEVVKVDDTWRAVRD
-1158 ILDDKTFD
+1158 VLADKTFD
-1166 PAGMVYDRTVWTA
+1166 PAGMVYDQTVWTA
-1179 KVTIKDVAGEL
+1179 KVTIADVGGTLEL
-1190 KVSAEYYEN
+1190 SAKYYKN

-1208 MFSFDNSYK
+1208 MFSFDNSYN
-1217 PDSAKLEGDTA
+1217 PEPVKLEGDTA

-1243 EAFGFK
+1243 ETFGFK
-1249 LSAADGATQKAI
+1249 LSAADDATQKAVN
-1261 DDGSIIIPKGAE
+1261 DGSIVIPKGAE

-1279 AKAGDETRFSFGEM
+1279 AKAGAETSFSFGEM

-1313 DLDAAGTATGGI
+1313 NLDAAGTVTGGI

-1330 VHKVTVTVTDD
+1330 VHKVTVAVTDD
-1341 HKGKLVAEV
+1341 QTGKLVAEV

-1363 ERNAQFSGITVQ
+1363 EQNAQFSGITVQ
-1375 KTLNG
+1375 KTLSG

-1407 RLTDSDRSFTNAARA
+1407 RLADSDRSFTNAARA

-1433 GVAFTQDDIGKTFA
+1433 GVAFTQADIGKTFA
-1447 YEVREVVPADA
+1447 YEVREVVPAEADA
-1458 KPGVSYD
+1458 KPGVTYD
-1465 DSVHTLEITVG
+1465 NSVHTLEITVG

-1489 KLDGEVIDLATKPVA
+1489 KLDGEVVDSAT
-1504 VAFTNGYQATPTSYD
+1504 VAFVNGYQATPTSYD
-1519 TATAGLNKVLEGRNW
+1519 TATAGLNKVLEGRDW
-1534 IDSDNFTFELKALD
+1534 IDSDEFTFELKALD
-1548 GGPLPKDAAGKDVTT
+1548 GGPLPKDAAGNDVTS
-1563 ATVTKANAESFG
+1563 ATVTKANAEGFG
-1575 FGTIEF
+1575 FGAITF

-1588 KPDHK
+1588 EPDHK

-1614 QYDDNVATIKVTVS
+1614 QYDGNVATIKVTVS
-1628 DDGSGMLKASAV
+1628 DDGSGTLKASAV

-1692 LGLPLEGAEIAMP
+1692 LGLSLEGAEIAMP
-1705 ASADGVQAVKSALGD
+1705 AAADGVQAVKSALGE
-1720 QRVVLRQ
+1720 QHVVLRQ

-1738 VEVVGEKVTGYTYD
+1738 VEVVGEKVNGYTYD
-1752 TTEYTVTVAVWDNP
+1752 TTEYTVTVMAWDDP
-1766 EKAALTVTTEVA
+1766 QKAALTVTTEVA
-1778 GPEGVKTYVYGAD
+1778 GPEGIKTYVYGAD

-1825 KELTGRP
+1825 KALMGRP

-1856 AADGTVTFDSL
+1856 AADGTVTFDAL
-1867 HYTTEMLEG
+1867 HYTIEMLEG

-1885 TSDQGVIS
+1885 TSDKGATS

-1904 DGLAG
+1904 EGFAG

-1914 QTQSIPFRVT
+1914 QTQPIPFTVT

-1952 DPVQVGLTGMKMLQ
+1952 DPVQVGLSGVKTLQ
-1966 AAPGLEPASIEGKF
+1966 TAPGLDPASIEGKF
-1980 TFTVTSDDAAAP
+1980 NFTVTSDDAAAP
-1992 MPEHTT
+1992 MPERTT

-2013 FTLDDLNRALGAND
+2013 FTLDDLNRALGVND
-2027 QTAAADA
+2027 QSAAADA

-2046 QAAAPAQETDAD
+2046 QAAAPAKEADQAAD
-2058 AAKAAD
+2058 AAEAVAD
-2064 ADASK
+2064 ADK
-2069 AAADAD
+2069 AAAD
-2075 RVAAGADSASAQAA
+2075 ADSASAQAA
-2089 DDGDKP
+2089 NDG
-2095 AVADQGDKP
+2095 GKP
-2104 AASDRQGAGAVAAP
+2104 AAGDEQGAGAVAAS
-2118 DAANGTV
+2118 DVASGTV
-2125 DVAAPGNQPAD
+2125 DVVAPGNKPAD

-2182 DGAGKLTVER
+2182 DGNGKLTVER
-2192 QGDAANPA
+2192 QGAAANPA
-2200 FSFANT
+2200 FSFTNT
-2206 YTVKPANS
+2206 YTVEPANS

-2227 GRDMTAGEFAFELLE
+2227 GRDMAAGEFAFELLE
-2242 GEDVVATGANAAD
+2242 GEDVVAAGANAAD
-2255 GSVTLNAVEYTYPG
+2255 GSVTLNAVKYTQPG

-2303 GDGTLGVTHALEGA
+2303 GDGTLSVTHALEGA

-2335 GASKTLVG
+2335 GATKTLVG
-2343 KNLED
+2343 KNLEN

-2381 KPGAY
+2381 KPGTY

-2406 YKVAVTVVDDGL
+2406 YKVTVTVVDDGL

-2447 TQPGGKTFTP
+2447 AQPGGKTFTP
-2457 RGPIGKV
+2457 RGPIGKA

>member
-1 MPFAPLA
+1 
-8 RCAVTGYARVRRSAS
+8 
-23 EADVGGRD
+23 
-31 GMGGPC
+31 
-37 GKERAHE
+37 
-44 YVRVPEKP
+44 
-52 ERAHMQA
+52 
-59 QGDTESRDAVEG
+59 
-71 GEGMKSTKRFK
+71 MKSTKRFK

-103 EDSSAVTY
+103 EDSSATTY
-111 GGNKTAVTDPST
+111 SGNKTAVTDPST
-123 IWDWSGLIKSDTSS
+123 IWDWQGLVENDTSS

-145 TVSDGEISKNGVTIS
+145 TVSDNEISKNGITVS

-195 ASGSMDNAMG
+195 ASGSMDDPMG
-205 GGDDTKRIAALKSAA
+205 GGDKTKRIDALKNAA
-220 NSFIDKVAA
+220 NSFVDEIAN
-229 QNAAVKDAAKQ
+229 QNATVKDAAKQ
-240 HQVAIVKFAGS
+240 HQVAIVKFAGD

-260 YRDGQYWYNYSQVM
+260 YYDGRNWYNYSQVM

-286 AFSSQVNA
+286 DFSSQVNA
-294 IEPAGATN
+294 IKPAGATN

-307 ELAKGQAGRSDAKKV
+307 ELAEGQTSGRSDAKKV
-322 VIFFTDGTPTTQSNF
+322 VIFFTDGKPTTQSTF
-337 SPEVASNAVGNA
+337 DPGVASSAVGSA
-349 KDMKD
+349 KKMKD
-354 KGAVVYSIGIFQ
+354 AGAAVYSIGIFE
-366 GADPAKYSDPDDVS
+366 GADPAKYPNEQSVS

-390 SNYPSATYSYEK
+390 SNYPSATYQK
-402 TSWWQGEY
+402 DVWNRY

-447 EISKGAGYPTET
+447 EIIKGAGYPTET
-459 SEGFEHETGYI
+459 SEGYESTTGYI

-488 VYNGM
+488 VYNGT
-493 VYGCNSKTTDGN
+493 VYGCKSKTTNGN
-505 VDTYHFSGDVHSG
+505 VDTYHFSGSVNSG
-518 LAAADLKDI
+518 LAAADLKD
-527 VITVTRAN
+527 VKITVTRSD

-594 DAMKAYME
+594 DAMKAYIE
-602 KNTDATGKVNFYANK
+602 KNTDATGKVSFYANK

-626 VATFEPAAGNS
+626 VATFEPAKGNS
-637 YYYFTQ
+637 YYYFRQ
-643 DTPIYTDQACTIP
+643 DTPIYADEACTVP
-656 AKSVEK
+656 AKSVES

-673 AMEGGKP
+673 AMENGKP

-691 DAAEKVE
+691 NAAEKVE
-698 GSIAWDSTGAC
+698 GAIGKDPTGAC

-732 TATATD
+732 TATADD
-738 VLNPKWSGIEQS
+738 VLNPKWSGIGQS
-750 SAETLINA
+750 SAQKLINA

-775 VTKQLQLP
+775 VTKQLKLP
-783 DGYNAADFANESFE
+783 DGYNADDFANESFE

-805 VGKSFNAVVKNAN
+805 VGKSFNAVVKNAD
-818 GEQQGGKFVLAFGQ
+818 GQQQGDKFVLAFGQ
-832 NGEAKHSLKPGET
+832 DGQAKHSLKPGET

-855 DYKVSETSRD
+855 DYKVSETPRA

-874 EGQIAAG
+874 EGKIAAG
-881 ETSTVTYKNTYAASG
+881 QTSAVTYTNAYAASG

-901 TYLKGEKVLTGR
+901 KYLKGEKVLTGR
-913 AWLETDEFTFILKD
+913 DWLADTFVFIMKD

-933 APMPPTDTLGETRV
+933 APMPPTNTLGASKGEARV
-947 KITQPYGT
+947 TVTSKDAKDGVP
-955 PADTKVH
+955 VSFH
-962 FQFQDI
+962 FESI
-968 SYTKPGTYTYEIWE
+968 GYTKPGTYTYQIWE
-982 SEALSTLNPGVSAS
+982 SEELSQLKPGVSAS

-1005 VTDKDHNG
+1005 VTDEGHNG
-1013 TLTVESKM
+1013 TLTVKSKM
-1021 TKLVGDDGVKY
+1021 TKLADDDGVRY
-1032 EKPQPIEDDTAK
+1032 GKPQLVENDTAS
-1044 FVNEYNTSEV
+1044 FVNEYDTREV

-1073 KLDMFHVIVCTDNAK
+1073 KSDMFHVIACTDNVK
-1088 APLPEGGGATRVDR
+1088 APLPKGEGVTRVDHEWGG
-1102 DKWRGVLTTVEAG
+1102 KMWYGALTTVEVG
-1115 GGIAFPQAT
+1115 GSIAFPQAT

-1131 YGETDATFEYKI
+1131 SGATEATFEYKI
-1143 VEAVEVNGEWRAVRD
+1143 VEVVKVDGTWRAVRD
-1158 ILDDKTFD
+1158 VLADKTFD
-1166 PAGMVYDRTVWTA
+1166 PAGMVYDQTVWTA
-1179 KVTIKDVAGEL
+1179 KVTIADVGGKLEL
-1190 KVSAEYYEN
+1190 SAKYYKN

-1208 MFSFDNSYK
+1208 MFSFENSYK
-1217 PDSAKLEGDTA
+1217 PDPAKLEGDTA
-1228 IHGTKVLTGRDMAEG
+1228 IAGTKVLTGRDMAQDET
-1243 EAFGFK
+1243 FGFR
-1249 LSAADGATQKAI
+1249 LSAADKATQVAI
-1261 DDGSIIIPKGAE
+1261 EASNIIIPQREAE
-1273 EAVVSG
+1273 VSG
-1279 AKAGDETRFSFGEM
+1279 AKAGVEAGFSFGEM

-1302 FAVQE
+1302 FAVKE
-1307 DKYCGN
+1307 DKYCGKA
-1313 DLDAAGTATGGI
+1313 LDEVGTATGGI

-1330 VHKVTVTVTDD
+1330 VHKVTVKVTDG

-1350 SYDNGSA
+1350 SYDNGPA

-1363 ERNAQFSGITVQ
+1363 EQNAQFSGITVQ

-1389 FSIHGVK
+1389 FSIHGVDK
-1396 SDTVSAEDAEA
+1396 EGAVAAVEAEK
-1407 RLTDSDRSFTNAARA
+1407 RLADSDCSFTNAARA
-1422 DGVACDMAKMN
+1422 DGVACDMAKMQ
-1433 GVAFTQDDIGKTFA
+1433 GVTFTQDDIGKTFA
-1447 YEVREVVPADA
+1447 YEVREVVPAAADA

-1465 DSVHTLEITVG
+1465 DSVHTLEITVD

-1489 KLDGEVIDLATKPVA
+1489 KLDGEVIDPATKSVA

-1563 ATVTKANAESFG
+1563 TTVTKANAESFG

-1588 KPDHK
+1588 EPDHK

-1681 VTPDNEASAYA
+1681 VTPGDEASAYA

-1705 ASADGVQAVKSALGD
+1705 AAADGAQAVKSALDD
-1720 QRVVLRQ
+1720 QHVVLRQ

-1738 VEVVGEKVTGYTYD
+1738 VEVQAAVDGYTYD

-1778 GPEGVKTYVYGAD
+1778 GPEGIKTYVYGAD

-1803 FANAYAA
+1803 FVNAYAA
-1810 STDNPGGTAAQVTAT
+1810 STDNPGGIAAQVTAT
-1825 KELTGRP
+1825 KALTGRP

-1847 GDDLRTAKN
+1847 GDDLRTAEN
-1856 AADGTVTFDSL
+1856 AADGTVTFDGL

-1885 TSDQGVIS
+1885 TSDKGATS

-1904 DGLAG
+1904 EGLAG

-1914 QTQSIPFRVT
+1914 QTQPIPFTVT
-1924 VVDNGDGSLTATANL
+1924 VVDNGDGSLAATANL

-1952 DPVQVGLTGMKMLQ
+1952 DPVQVGLSGVKMLQ
-1966 AAPGLEPASIEGKF
+1966 AAPGLDPASIEGKF

-1992 MPEHTT
+1992 MPERTT
-1998 AKNAADGSVDFGTIE
+1998 AKNTADGSVDFGTIE
-2013 FTLDDLNRALGAND
+2013 FTLDDLNRALGVND
-2027 QTAAADA
+2027 QTAAAGA
-2034 DKAEADAAKAAD
+2034 DKAEA
-2046 QAAAPAQETDAD
+2046 
-2058 AAKAAD
+2058 
-2064 ADASK
+2064 
-2069 AAADAD
+2069 
-2075 RVAAGADSASAQAA
+2075 V
-2089 DDGDKP
+2089 
-2095 AVADQGDKP
+2095 
-2104 AASDRQGAGAVAAP
+2104 
-2118 DAANGTV
+2118 
-2125 DVAAPGNQPAD
+2125 APGNQPAD

-2182 DGAGKLTVER
+2182 DGNGKLTVER
-2192 QGDAANPA
+2192 QGAAANPA

-2227 GRDMTAGEFAFELLE
+2227 GRDMAAGEFAFELLE

-2255 GSVTLNAVEYTYPG
+2255 GSVALSPVEYTYPG
-2269 THRYTLHEVGGGT
+2269 THRYTLHEVGGGA

-2303 GDGTLGVTHALEGA
+2303 GDGTLGVAHALEGA
-2317 REATFANAY
+2317 GEATFANAY

-2335 GASKTLVG
+2335 GATKTLVG

-2381 KPGAY
+2381 KPGTY

-2406 YKVAVTVVDDGL
+2406 YKVTVTVIDDGL

-2488 SIAALLIMRRR
+2488 SITALLIMRRR

>member
-1 MPFAPLA
+1 
-8 RCAVTGYARVRRSAS
+8 
-23 EADVGGRD
+23 
-31 GMGGPC
+31 MGGPC
-37 GKERAHE
+37 GKKRAHE
-44 YVRVPEKP
+44 YDRVPEKP

-71 GEGMKSTKRFK
+71 GYGMKSTKRFK

-103 EDSSAVTY
+103 EGSSAATY
-111 GGNKTAVTDPST
+111 SGNKTAVTDLST

-170 LTALSSTSNL
+170 LTASSSTSNL

-195 ASGSMDNAMG
+195 VSGSMDDAIG

-220 NSFIDKVAA
+220 NSFIDEVAV

-240 HQVAIVKFAGS
+240 HQVAIVKFAGN

-260 YRDGQYWYNYSQVM
+260 YRDGGYSYNYSQVM
-274 KTLAPCTNDTKG
+274 KTLAPCTDETKD
-286 AFSSQVNA
+286 AFSDQVNA
-294 IEPAGATN
+294 IKPAGATN

-307 ELAKGQAGRSDAKKV
+307 ELAKGQISGRSDAKKV
-322 VIFFTDGTPTTQSNF
+322 VIFFTDGAPTTQSSF
-337 SPEVASNAVGNA
+337 SPDVASSAVGSA

-354 KGAVVYSIGIFQ
+354 AGAVVYSIGTFQ
-366 GADPAKYSDPDDVS
+366 SADPAKYPNAQGVS

-402 TSWWQGEY
+402 TSLWWGEY

-424 DATFYKSATN
+424 DAAFYKSATN
-434 ADELKHV
+434 ADELKRV
-441 FDDISK
+441 FVDLSK
-447 EISKGAGYPTET
+447 EISTGAGHPTET
-459 SEGFEHETGYI
+459 TEGFEHETGYI
-470 TFDDQLGDYMQV
+470 AFDDQLGDYMQV

-488 VYNGM
+488 VYNET
-493 VYGCNSKTTDGN
+493 VYGCKSKTTDGN

-518 LAAADLKDI
+518 LAAANLEDV
-527 VITVTRAN
+527 VITVTRSN
-535 DAAVGDKVQVKVP
+535 DVAVGDKVQVKVP

-563 DTMSVSDTTPISVL
+563 DTMNVSNTTPISVL

-594 DAMKAYME
+594 DAMKEYME
-602 KNTDATGKVNFYANK
+602 KNTDATGKVSFYANK
-617 WTGKETGDV
+617 WTDKETGDV
-626 VATFEPAAGNS
+626 VATFEPAADNS

-643 DTPIYTDQACTIP
+643 DTPIYTDEACAVP
-656 AKSVEK
+656 AKSVET
-662 GSTYYYKHSYY
+662 GSTYYYKHDYY
-673 AMEGGKP
+673 AMDNGKP
-680 VAKTEHVSFPG
+680 VAKTVHVSLPG

-716 RLTYINELHKV
+716 RLTYINELYKV
-727 KTDNP
+727 KEENRTD
-732 TATATD
+732 TAAD

-783 DGYNAADFANESFE
+783 VGYNAADFADESFE

-805 VGKSFNAVVKNAN
+805 AGKSFNAVVKSAN
-818 GEQQGGKFVLAFGQ
+818 GEQQGNKFVLAFGE

-855 DYKVSETSRD
+855 NYKVSETPRN
-865 GFTAEAAGA
+865 GFTAEAADA

-881 ETSTVTYKNTYAASG
+881 ETSAVTYKNTYAASG

-913 AWLETDEFTFILKD
+913 AWLADTFVFIMKD
-927 ADTSVE
+927 ADASVE
-933 APMPPTDTLGETRV
+933 APMPPANTLGGSKGETSV
-947 KITQPYGT
+947 TVTSNDAKDGVP
-955 PADTKVH
+955 VSFH
-962 FQFQDI
+962 FESI
-968 SYTKPGTYTYEIWE
+968 AYTKPGTYTYQIWE
-982 SEALSTLNPGVSAS
+982 SEELSHLKPGVSAS
-996 QALYQVVVT
+996 QALYEVVVT
-1005 VTDKDHNG
+1005 VTDESHDG
-1013 TLTVESKM
+1013 TLTVKSKM
-1021 TKLVGDDGVKY
+1021 TKLAGDDGVKY
-1032 EKPQPIEDDTAK
+1032 AEPQTIGNDTAT
-1044 FVNEYNTSEV
+1044 FVNEYDTTEV

-1059 GTKTYTDATGENPL
+1059 GTKTYTDATGEKPL
-1073 KLDMFHVIVCTDNAK
+1073 KSGMFHVIACTDNPN
-1088 APLPEGGGATRVDR
+1088 APLPQGDGVTRVNR
-1102 DKWRGVLTTVEAG
+1102 GEWRGVLTTVEAG
-1115 GGIAFPQAT
+1115 GGIVFPQVT
-1124 FTFNDIP
+1124 FTFGNLDP
-1131 YGETDATFEYKI
+1131 ETLDATFEYKI
-1143 VEAVEVNGEWRAVRD
+1143 VEVVKVGDTWRAVRD
-1158 ILDDKTFD
+1158 VLADKTFD
-1166 PAGMVYDRTVWTA
+1166 PAGMVYDQTVWTA
-1179 KVTIKDVAGEL
+1179 KATIADVGGTLEL
-1190 KVSAEYYEN
+1190 SAKYYKN
-1199 DSEEPITGA
+1199 NSEEPITGA
-1208 MFSFDNSYK
+1208 MFGFDNSYK
-1217 PDSAKLEGDTA
+1217 PDPAKLGGDTA

-1243 EAFGFK
+1243 ETFGFK
-1249 LSAADGATQKAI
+1249 LSVADKATK
-1261 DDGSIIIPKGAE
+1261 
-1273 EAVVSG
+1273 EAVDNGSVVIPQDAYKAEVSG

-1293 TFKKPGTYS
+1293 TFSKPGTYS
-1302 FAVQE
+1302 FVVQE
-1307 DKYCGN
+1307 NEYCDKA
-1313 DLDAAGTATGGI
+1313 LDEVGTATGGI

-1330 VHKVTVTVTDD
+1330 VHKVKVTVTDG
-1341 HKGKLVAEV
+1341 HEGKLVAEV
-1350 SYDNGSA
+1350 SYDNGPA

-1363 ERNAQFSGITVQ
+1363 EQNAQFSGITVQ
-1375 KTLNG
+1375 KTLND

-1389 FSIHGVK
+1389 FSVHGAK

-1422 DGVACDMAKMN
+1422 DGVACDMTKMN
-1433 GVAFTQDDIGKTFA
+1433 GVTFTQADIGKTFA
-1447 YEVREVVPADA
+1447 YEVREVVPAAADA

-1476 MSGDADKHLTLTT
+1476 MSSDADKRLALTT
-1489 KLDGEVIDLATKPVA
+1489 KLDGEVVDSAT
-1504 VAFTNGYQATPTSYD
+1504 VAFVNGYQATPTSYD
-1519 TATAGLNKVLEGRNW
+1519 TATAGLNKVLEGRDW
-1534 IDSDNFTFELKALD
+1534 IDSDEFTFELKALD
-1548 GGPLPKDAAGKDVTT
+1548 GGPLPKDAAGNDVTT
-1563 ATVTKANAESFG
+1563 ATVAKENAESFG
-1575 FGTIEF
+1575 FGTITF

-1588 KPDHK
+1588 EPDHK

-1614 QYDDNVATIKVTVS
+1614 QYDGNVATIKVTVS

-1681 VTPDNEASAYA
+1681 VTPGDEASAYA

-1705 ASADGVQAVKSALGD
+1705 AAADGAQAVKSALGE
-1720 QRVVLRQ
+1720 QHVVLRQ

-1738 VEVVGEKVTGYTYD
+1738 VEAVGEKVTGYTYD
-1752 TTEYTVTVAVWDNP
+1752 TTEYAVTVTVEDNP
-1766 EKAALTVTTEVA
+1766 EKAALTVKTVVA
-1778 GPEGVKTYVYGAD
+1778 GGPEGVKTYVYGAD

-1810 STDNPGGTAAQVTAT
+1810 STDNPGGTAAQVRAT
-1825 KELTGRP
+1825 KGLTGRP

-1856 AADGTVTFDSL
+1856 AADGTVTFDGL

-1876 LVKDGNASK
+1876 LVQDGNAHK
-1885 TSDQGVIS
+1885 TSDPGIIS

-1909 QGITA
+1909 QGITP
-1914 QTQSIPFRVT
+1914 QTQPISFRVT

-1939 DKGLKFE
+1939 GDGLKFE

-1952 DPVQVGLTGMKMLQ
+1952 DPVQVGLSGVKMLQ

-1980 TFTVTSDDAAAP
+1980 TFKVTSDDAAAP
-1992 MPEHTT
+1992 MPERTT
-1998 AKNAADGSVDFGTIE
+1998 AKNAANGSVDFGTIK
-2013 FTLDDLNRALGAND
+2013 FTLEDLNRALGVNG

-2034 DKAEADAAKAAD
+2034 DKAEADAAKATDQAVPAKEAD
-2046 QAAAPAQETDAD
+2046 QAAD
-2058 AAKAAD
+2058 AAKAVAD
-2064 ADASK
+2064 AGK
-2069 AAADAD
+2069 VAADA
-2075 RVAAGADSASAQAA
+2075 GNASAQAA
-2089 DDGDKP
+2089 DEGDKPAAANDGDKP
-2095 AVADQGDKP
+2095 AAGDEQ
-2104 AASDRQGAGAVAAP
+2104 RAGAVAAP
-2118 DAANGTV
+2118 NAASGAA
-2125 DVAAPGNQPAD
+2125 DVVAPGNQPAD
-2136 QPANPEPE
+2136 QPVNPEPE

-2160 GSVPGVINDAAA
+2160 GSVSGVTNDAAA

-2192 QGDAANPA
+2192 QGAAENPA

-2206 YTVKPANS
+2206 YAVKPASS
-2214 SVTDQVTVTKTLT
+2214 SVTDQVAVTKTLT
-2227 GRDMTAGEFAFELLE
+2227 GRDMAAGEFAFELLE
-2242 GEDVVATGANAAD
+2242 GEDVVATGVNAAD
-2255 GSVTLNAVEYTYPG
+2255 GSVTLSAVKYTQPG

-2303 GDGTLGVTHALEGA
+2303 GDGTLSVAHALEGA
-2317 REATFANAY
+2317 REASFANAY
-2326 QATSTTVTI
+2326 QATPTTVVI

-2381 KPGAY
+2381 KPGTY

-2393 DDAQANVTYDKRA
+2393 DDAQANVTYDKHA
-2406 YKVAVTVVDDGL
+2406 YKVTVTVVDDGL

-2447 TQPGGKTFTP
+2447 TQPTQPGGKTFTP
-2457 RGPIGKV
+2457 SGPIGKV

-2476 LPLAAV
+2476 LPLTAV

-2488 SIAALLIMRRR
+2488 SIAALCIMRRR

>member
-1 MPFAPLA
+1 
-8 RCAVTGYARVRRSAS
+8 
-23 EADVGGRD
+23 
-31 GMGGPC
+31 
-37 GKERAHE
+37 
-44 YVRVPEKP
+44 
-52 ERAHMQA
+52 
-59 QGDTESRDAVEG
+59 
-71 GEGMKSTKRFK
+71 MKSTKRFK
-82 AALAAVLV
+82 VVLAAVLV
-90 LALSPLFGGAAFA
+90 LALSPLFGGTALA
-103 EDSSAVTY
+103 EDSSATTY
-111 GGNKTAVTDPST
+111 SGNKTAVTDPST
-123 IWDWSGLIKSDTSS
+123 IWDWQGLIENDTSS

-145 TVSDGEISKNGVTIS
+145 TVSDNEISKNGVTIS

-195 ASGSMDNAMG
+195 ASGSMDDAMG
-205 GGDDTKRIAALKSAA
+205 GGDDTKRIAALQSAA
-220 NSFIDKVAA
+220 NSFIDEIAK
-229 QNAAVKDAAKQ
+229 QNATVKDPAKQ
-240 HQVAIVKFAGS
+240 HQVAIVKFAGN

-260 YRDGQYWYNYSQVM
+260 YRDGWYRYNYSQVM

-286 AFSSQVNA
+286 AFSSQVDA
-294 IEPAGATN
+294 IQPAGATN

-307 ELAKGQAGRSDAKKV
+307 ELAEGQTSDRSDVKKI
-322 VIFFTDGTPTTQSNF
+322 VIFFTDGKPTTQSAF
-337 SPEVASNAVGNA
+337 DPGVASSAVGSA
-349 KDMKD
+349 KRMKD
-354 KGAVVYSIGIFQ
+354 ARAAVYSIGIFQ
-366 GADPAKYSDPDDVS
+366 GADPAKYPDPQRVYD
-380 NENKFMHAVS
+380 ENNFMHAVS
-390 SNYPSATYSYEK
+390 SNYPSATYTK
-402 TSWWQGEY
+402 AGE
-410 KWSFGDRAKGSDGK
+410 WSFGDRAKGSDGK
-424 DATFYKSATN
+424 DAAFYKSATN

-459 SEGFEHETGYI
+459 SEGFEYETGYI

-488 VYNGM
+488 VYNGT
-493 VYGCNSKTTDGN
+493 VYGCKSKTTDKTTDGN

-518 LAAADLKDI
+518 LAAADLKD
-527 VITVTRAN
+527 VEITVTRS
-535 DAAVGDKVQVKVP
+535 DKAAVGDKVQVKVP

-563 DTMSVSDTTPISVL
+563 DTMSVSNTTPISVL

-617 WTGKETGDV
+617 WTGNETGDA

-643 DTPIYTDQACTIP
+643 DTPIYTDEACTIP

-698 GSIAWDSTGAC
+698 GAIGKDSSTNAC
-709 YLKSGTP
+709 YFKSGTP
-716 RLTYINELHKV
+716 RLTYINELHKI

-738 VLNPKWSGIEQS
+738 VLNPKWSGIGQS
-750 SAETLINA
+750 SAQKLINA
-758 HLGNNGKL
+758 YLGNNGKL

-783 DGYNAADFANESFE
+783 EGYNAADFANESFE
-797 FTIAMQDA
+797 FTIAMQGA
-805 VGKSFNAVVKNAN
+805 VGKSFNAVVKNAD
-818 GEQQGGKFVLAFGQ
+818 GQQQGDKFVLAFGQ
-832 NGEAKHSLKPGET
+832 DGQAKHSLKPGEI

-855 DYKVSETSRD
+855 DYKVSETPRD

-874 EGQIAAG
+874 EGKIAAG
-881 ETSTVTYKNTYAASG
+881 ETSAVTYTNTYAASG

-913 AWLETDEFTFILKD
+913 DWLETDEFTFILKD

-947 KITQPYGT
+947 KVTQPYGT

-982 SEALSTLNPGVSAS
+982 SQELSTLNPGVSAS

-1032 EKPQPIEDDTAK
+1032 EKPQLIENDTAT

-1088 APLPEGGGATRVDR
+1088 APLPEGGGVTRVDR

-1158 ILDDKTFD
+1158 VLDDKTFD

-1199 DSEEPITGA
+1199 DSAEPITGA

-1217 PDSAKLEGDTA
+1217 PEPAKLKGDTA
-1228 IHGTKVLTGRDMAEG
+1228 IHGTKVLNGRDMAEG
-1243 EAFGFK
+1243 ETFGFK
-1249 LSAADGATQKAI
+1249 LGAADDATRNAVNE
-1261 DDGSIIIPKGAE
+1261 GIIVIPQDAK
-1273 EAVVSG
+1273 EAVASG
-1279 AKAGDETRFSFGEM
+1279 AKAGEGAEFSFGEM

-1307 DKYCGN
+1307 DKYCGKN
-1313 DLDAAGTATGGI
+1313 LDEVGTATGGI

-1330 VHKVTVTVTDD
+1330 VHKVTVTVTDG
-1341 HKGKLVAEV
+1341 HEGKLVAKV
-1350 SYDNGSA
+1350 SYDNDRA
-1357 KFENKY
+1357 VFTNEYKQQ
-1363 ERNAQFSGITVQ
+1363 AQFSGITVQ

-1389 FSIHGVK
+1389 FSIHGVDK
-1396 SDTVSAEDAEA
+1396 EGAVAATEAEGH
-1407 RLTDSDRSFTNAARA
+1407 LTASDRSFTNAARA

-1433 GVAFTQDDIGKTFA
+1433 GVAFTQADIGKTFA

-1458 KPGVSYD
+1458 KPGVTYD

-1489 KLDGEVIDLATKPVA
+1489 KLDGEVVDSAT
-1504 VAFTNGYQATPTSYD
+1504 VAFVNGYQATPTSYD
-1519 TATAGLNKVLEGRNW
+1519 TAAAGLNKVLEGRDW
-1534 IDSDNFTFELKALD
+1534 IDSDEFTFELKALD
-1548 GGPLPKDAAGKDVTT
+1548 GGPLPKDAAGNDVTS
-1563 ATVTKANAESFG
+1563 ATVTKANAEG
-1575 FGTIEF
+1575 FGLGAITF

-1588 KPDHK
+1588 EPDHK

-1628 DDGSGMLKASAV
+1628 DDGSGTLKASAV

-1681 VTPDNEASAYA
+1681 VTPGDEASAYA

-1705 ASADGVQAVKSALGD
+1705 AAADGVQAVKSALGE
-1720 QRVVLRQ
+1720 QNVVLRQ

-1738 VEVVGEKVTGYTYD
+1738 VEAVGEKVNGYTYD
-1752 TTEYTVTVAVWDNP
+1752 TTEYTVTVTVEDNP
-1766 EKAALTVTTEVA
+1766 EKAALTVKTVVA

-1803 FANAYAA
+1803 FANTYAA
-1810 STDNPGGTAAQVTAT
+1810 STDNPGGAAAQVTAT
-1825 KELTGRP
+1825 KALTGRP

-1847 GDDLRTAKN
+1847 KDDLQTAKN
-1856 AADGTVTFDSL
+1856 AADGTVTFDGL

-1876 LVKDGNASK
+1876 LVKDGNASR
-1885 TSDQGVIS
+1885 TSAQGVIS

-1904 DGLAG
+1904 DGLAN
-1909 QGITA
+1909 QGITPK
-1914 QTQSIPFRVT
+1914 TQQISFTVT
-1924 VVDNGDGSLTATANL
+1924 VVDNGNGSLTATANL
-1939 DKGLKFE
+1939 GDGLKFE

-1952 DPVQVGLTGMKMLQ
+1952 NPVQVGLSGKKMLQ
-1966 AAPGLEPASIEGKF
+1966 AAPGLAPASIEGKF
-1980 TFTVTSDDAAAP
+1980 TFKVTSDDAAAP
-1992 MPEHTT
+1992 MPERTKANNT
-1998 AKNAADGSVDFGTIE
+1998 ADGNVDFGSIT
-2013 FTLDDLNRALGAND
+2013 FTLDDLNRALGVNG

-2034 DKAEADAAKAAD
+2034 DKAEADAAKAAG
-2046 QAAAPAQETDAD
+2046 QAAPAKEADQAAD
-2058 AAKAAD
+2058 AAKAVAD
-2064 ADASK
+2064 AGK
-2069 AAADAD
+2069 AAADA
-2075 RVAAGADSASAQAA
+2075 GNASAKA
-2089 DDGDKP
+2089 GDE
-2095 AVADQGDKP
+2095 GDKP
-2104 AASDRQGAGAVAAP
+2104 AAGDEQGAGAVAAS
-2118 DAANGTV
+2118 DAASGTV
-2125 DVAAPGNQPAD
+2125 DAVASGNQPAD

-2160 GSVPGVINDAAA
+2160 GSASGVINDAEA

-2192 QGDAANPA
+2192 QGAAANPA

-2227 GRDMTAGEFAFELLE
+2227 GRDMAAGEFAFELLE
-2242 GEDVVATGANAAD
+2242 GEDVVATGVNAAN
-2255 GSVTLNAVEYTYPG
+2255 GSVTLSAVEYTQPG

-2303 GDGTLGVTHALEGA
+2303 GDGTLSVAHALEGA

-2326 QATSTTVTI
+2326 QATSTTVVI

-2381 KPGAY
+2381 KPGTY

-2393 DDAQANVTYDKRA
+2393 DDAQANVTYDKHA
-2406 YKVAVTVVDDGL
+2406 YKVTVTVVDDGL

-2447 TQPGGKTFTP
+2447 TQPTQPSGKTFTP
-2457 RGPIGKV
+2457 SGPIGKV
-2464 LTQTGDDKLALV
+2464 LTQTGDDRLALV
-2476 LPLAAV
+2476 LPLAVV

-2488 SIAALLIMRRR
+2488 SIAALCIMRRR

>member
-1 MPFAPLA
+1 
-8 RCAVTGYARVRRSAS
+8 
-23 EADVGGRD
+23 
-31 GMGGPC
+31 
-37 GKERAHE
+37 
-44 YVRVPEKP
+44 
-52 ERAHMQA
+52 
-59 QGDTESRDAVEG
+59 
-71 GEGMKSTKRFK
+71 MKSTKRFK

-90 LALSPLFGGAAFA
+90 LALLPLFGGAAFA
-103 EDSSAVTY
+103 DGSSATTY
-111 GGNKTAVTDPST
+111 SGNKTAVTDPST
-123 IWDWSGLIKSDTSS
+123 IWDWQGLVENDTSS

-195 ASGSMDNAMG
+195 ASGSMDDPMG
-205 GGDDTKRIAALKSAA
+205 GGDDTKRIDALKSAA
-220 NSFIDKVAA
+220 NSFIDEIAK
-229 QNAAVKDAAKQ
+229 QNATVKDAAKQ
-240 HQVAIVKFAGS
+240 HQVAIVKFAGN
-251 KTDKVGNDT
+251 KTDKVGNDR
-260 YRDGQYWYNYSQVM
+260 YRDDGNWYNYSQVM
-274 KTLAPCTNDTKG
+274 KTLAPCTNDTKS

-294 IEPAGATN
+294 IKPAGATN

-307 ELAKGQAGRSDAKKV
+307 ELAKGQASGRSDAKKV
-322 VIFFTDGTPTTQSNF
+322 VIFFTDGTPTEYSDF
-337 SPEVASNAVGNA
+337 SPEVASSAVGYA

-354 KGAVVYSIGIFQ
+354 AGAAVYSIGIFK
-366 GADPAKYSDPDDVS
+366 GADPATYPDPQRVS
-380 NENKFMHAVS
+380 NENNFMHAVS
-390 SNYPSATYSYEK
+390 SNYPSATYSYES
-402 TSWWQGEY
+402 TSWWSGEY
-410 KWSFGDRAKGSDGK
+410 KWNFGDRAKGSDGK

-447 EISKGAGYPTET
+447 EISKGSGYPTKT

-470 TFDDQLGDYMQV
+470 AFDDQLGDYMQV

-488 VYNGM
+488 VYNGT
-493 VYGCNSKTTDGN
+493 VYGCKSKTTDGN

-518 LAAADLKDI
+518 LADADLKDV
-527 VITVTRAN
+527 VITVTRSN
-535 DAAVGDKVQVKVP
+535 DVAVGDKVQVKVP

-563 DTMSVSDTTPISVL
+563 GTMSVSNTTPISVL

-594 DAMKAYME
+594 DAMKAYMA
-602 KNTDATGKVNFYANK
+602 KNTDPETGQVNFYANK
-617 WTGKETGDV
+617 WTGEETGDA
-626 VATFEPAAGNS
+626 VATFEPAVGNS

-643 DTPIYTDQACTIP
+643 DTPIYTDEACTVP
-656 AKSVEK
+656 AKSIEK
-662 GSTYYYKHSYY
+662 GSTYYYKHDFY
-673 AMEGGKP
+673 AMENGKP

-691 DAAEKVE
+691 DAAEKIK

-716 RLTYINELHKV
+716 RLTYVNELHKV
-727 KTDNP
+727 KEENR

-738 VLNPKWSGIEQS
+738 VLNPKWSGVEQS

-758 HLGNNGKL
+758 YLGNNGKL
-766 SVDVPGTLT
+766 SMDVPGTLT
-775 VTKQLQLP
+775 VAKQLELP
-783 DGYNAADFANESFE
+783 AGYNADDFADESFE

-805 VGKSFNAVVKNAN
+805 VGKSFNAVVKDAN
-818 GEQQGGKFVLAFGQ
+818 GQQQGDRFVLAFGQ
-832 NGEAKHSLKPGET
+832 DGQAKHSLKPGET

-855 DYKVSETSRD
+855 NYKVSETPRD
-865 GFTAEAAGA
+865 GFTAEASGA
-874 EGQIAAG
+874 EGRIAAG
-881 ETSTVTYKNTYAASG
+881 ETSAVTYTNTYAASG
-896 TLDGE
+896 TLVGE

-913 AWLETDEFTFILKD
+913 DWLETDKFTFILKD

-933 APMPPTDTLGETRV
+933 APMPSPPANTLGETRV
-947 KITQPYGT
+947 EVMQPLGT
-955 PADTKVH
+955 PAGTEVP
-962 FQFQDI
+962 FNFQDI

-982 SEALSTLNPGVSAS
+982 SEELSTLNPGVSAS

-1005 VTDKDHNG
+1005 VTDESHNG
-1013 TLTVESKM
+1013 TLTVKSKM
-1021 TKLVGDDGVKY
+1021 TKLFDDDGVKC
-1032 EKPQPIEDDTAK
+1032 EELIESNTAK
-1044 FVNEYNTSEV
+1044 FENEYKTSEV

-1059 GTKTYTDATGENPL
+1059 GTKTYTDTTGENPL
-1073 KLDMFHVIVCTDNAK
+1073 KPDMFHVIVCTNNAK
-1088 APLPEGGGATRVDR
+1088 APLPEGEGVTRVDR
-1102 DKWRGVLTTVEAG
+1102 GEWRGVLTTVEAG
-1115 GGIAFPQAT
+1115 GSIAWPSAKYEHK
-1124 FTFNDIP
+1124 DLDP
-1131 YGETDATFEYKI
+1131 ETLDATFEYKI
-1143 VEAVEVNGEWRAVRD
+1143 VEVVKVRD
-1158 ILDDKTFD
+1158 TWHAVKDVLADKTFD
-1166 PAGMVYDRTVWTA
+1166 PAGMVYDQTVWTA
-1179 KVTIKDVAGEL
+1179 KVTIADVGGTLELSAKYYKD
-1190 KVSAEYYEN
+1190 
-1199 DSEEPITGA
+1199 DSEEPIAGA

-1217 PDSAKLEGDTA
+1217 PKPAELKGDTA
-1228 IHGTKVLTGRDMAEG
+1228 IHGTKVLTGRDMAQG
-1243 EAFGFK
+1243 ETFGFK
-1249 LSAADGATQKAI
+1249 LSAADEATQKAVA
-1261 DDGSIIIPKGAE
+1261 DGSIVIAQGAA
-1273 EAVVSG
+1273 EAVVKG
-1279 AKAGDETRFSFGEM
+1279 AKADIPADFSFGEM
-1293 TFKKPGTYS
+1293 TFSKPGTYS

-1307 DKYCGN
+1307 SKYCGN
-1313 DLDAAGTATGGI
+1313 DLDAAGAATGGI
-1325 VFDRH
+1325 VFDRQ
-1330 VHKVTVTVTDD
+1330 VYKVTVEVIDG
-1341 HKGKLVAEV
+1341 HEGKLVAEV
-1350 SYDNGSA
+1350 SYDNGPA

-1363 ERNAQFSGITVQ
+1363 EQNAQFSGITVQ

-1380 RDMAADEFS
+1380 RDMVADEFS

-1396 SDTVSAEDAEA
+1396 SDTVSAEDAEK
-1407 RLTDSDRSFTNAARA
+1407 RLADSDCSFTNAARV

-1465 DSVHTLEITVG
+1465 KSVHTLEITVG
-1476 MSGDADKHLTLTT
+1476 MGGDADKHLTLTT
-1489 KLDGEVIDLATKPVA
+1489 KLDGEVIDPATKPVA
-1504 VAFTNGYQATPTSYD
+1504 FVNGYQATPTSYD
-1519 TATAGLNKVLEGRNW
+1519 TATAGLNKVLEGRDW

-1548 GGPLPKDAAGKDVTT
+1548 GGPLPKDSAGNDVTS

-1575 FGTIEF
+1575 FGKIEF

-1588 KPDHK
+1588 EPDHK

-1606 DGHKLPGI
+1606 DDAKLPGI
-1614 QYDDNVATIKVTVS
+1614 QYDDHVATIKVTVS
-1628 DDGSGMLKASAV
+1628 DDGSGKLKASAV
-1640 AENTRFVNRY
+1640 AENVTFVNRY
-1650 AAEIDYTAAGGLNVA
+1650 TAEIDYTAAGGLNVA

-1673 AEGQFTIK
+1673 AEGQFKIK
-1681 VTPDNEASAYA
+1681 VTPGDEASAYV
-1692 LGLPLEGAEIAMP
+1692 LGLPLEGVEIAMP
-1705 ASADGVQAVKSALGD
+1705 AAADGVPAVKSVLGD
-1720 QRVVLRQ
+1720 RQVVLSQ
-1727 SDVGKTYTYKV
+1727 SDVGKPYTYKV
-1738 VEVVGEKVTGYTYD
+1738 AEVQATAHGYTYD
-1752 TTEYTVTVAVWDNP
+1752 TTEYTVTVMVWDNP

-1778 GPEGVKTYVYGAD
+1778 GPEDIKTYVYGAD
-1791 PSAAGTG
+1791 PSPDLAT
-1798 PAVVP
+1798 VF
-1803 FANAYAA
+1803 FANKYDA

-1832 LSAGE
+1832 LSADE
-1837 FTFAVKYATG
+1837 FTFAVKYAAG
-1847 GDDLRTAKN
+1847 GDDLLTAKN
-1856 AADGTVTFDSL
+1856 AADGTVTFDDAL
-1867 HYTTEMLEG
+1867 HYDTKMLER
-1876 LVKDGNASK
+1876 LVTDGKAFKNSG
-1885 TSDQGVIS
+1885 QGDTS

-1914 QTQSIPFRVT
+1914 QTQPIPFTVT

-1946 NTYSTG
+1946 NAYSTG
-1952 DPVQVGLTGMKMLQ
+1952 DPVQVGLSGVKTLQ
-1966 AAPGLEPASIEGKF
+1966 AAPGLDPASIEGKF
-1980 TFTVTSDDAAAP
+1980 TFAVTSDDAAAP
-1992 MPEHTT
+1992 MPERTT
-1998 AKNAADGSVDFGTIE
+1998 AKNAANGSVDFGTIE
-2013 FTLDDLNRALGAND
+2013 FTLDDLNRALGVND

-2046 QAAAPAQETDAD
+2046 QAAVPAKEADAD

-2075 RVAAGADSASAQAA
+2075 KVAAGADSASAKAA

-2095 AVADQGDKP
+2095 AAADEGDKP
-2104 AASDRQGAGAVAAP
+2104 AASDGQGAGAVAAP
-2118 DAANGTV
+2118 GAANGTV
-2125 DVAAPGNQPAD
+2125 DEVAPGNQPAD
-2136 QPANPEPE
+2136 QPASPEPE

-2182 DGAGKLTVER
+2182 DGAGELTVER
-2192 QGDAANPA
+2192 QGGAANPA

-2206 YTVKPANS
+2206 YTVEPANS

-2227 GRDMTAGEFAFELLE
+2227 GRDMAAGEFAFELLE

-2255 GSVTLNAVEYTYPG
+2255 GSVTLNAVKYTQPG
-2269 THRYTLHEVGGGT
+2269 THCYTLHEVGGGA

-2381 KPGAY
+2381 KPGTY

-2406 YKVAVTVVDDGL
+2406 YKATVTVVDDGL

>member
-1 MPFAPLA
+1 
-8 RCAVTGYARVRRSAS
+8 
-23 EADVGGRD
+23 
-31 GMGGPC
+31 MGGPC
-37 GKERAHE
+37 GKKRAHE
-44 YVRVPEKP
+44 YDRVPEKP

-71 GEGMKSTKRFK
+71 GYGMKSTKRFK

-103 EDSSAVTY
+103 EGSSAATY
-111 GGNKTAVTDPST
+111 SGNKTAVTDLST

-170 LTALSSTSNL
+170 LTASSSTSNL

-195 ASGSMDNAMG
+195 VSGSMDDAIG

-220 NSFIDKVAA
+220 NSFIDEVAV

-240 HQVAIVKFAGS
+240 HQVAIVKFAGN

-260 YRDGQYWYNYSQVM
+260 YRDGGYSYNYSQVM
-274 KTLAPCTNDTKG
+274 KTLAPCTDETKD
-286 AFSSQVNA
+286 AFSDQVNA
-294 IEPAGATN
+294 IKPAGATN

-307 ELAKGQAGRSDAKKV
+307 ELAKGQISGRSDAKKV
-322 VIFFTDGTPTTQSNF
+322 VIFFTDGAPTTQSSF
-337 SPEVASNAVGNA
+337 SPDVASSAVGSA

-354 KGAVVYSIGIFQ
+354 AGAVVYSIGTFQ
-366 GADPAKYSDPDDVS
+366 SADPAKYPNAQGVS

-402 TSWWQGEY
+402 TSLWWGEY

-424 DATFYKSATN
+424 DAAFYKSATN
-434 ADELKHV
+434 ADELKRV
-441 FDDISK
+441 FVDLSK
-447 EISKGAGYPTET
+447 EISTGAGHPTET
-459 SEGFEHETGYI
+459 TEGFEHETGYI
-470 TFDDQLGDYMQV
+470 AFDDQLGDYMQV

-488 VYNGM
+488 VYNET
-493 VYGCNSKTTDGN
+493 VYGCKSKTTDGN

-518 LAAADLKDI
+518 LAAANLEDV
-527 VITVTRAN
+527 VITVTRSN
-535 DAAVGDKVQVKVP
+535 DVAVGDKVQVKVP

-563 DTMSVSDTTPISVL
+563 DTMNVSNTTPISVL

-594 DAMKAYME
+594 DAMKEYME
-602 KNTDATGKVNFYANK
+602 KNTDATGKVSFYANK
-617 WTGKETGDV
+617 WTDKETSDV
-626 VATFEPAAGNS
+626 VATFEPAADNS

-643 DTPIYTDQACTIP
+643 DTPIYTDEACAVP
-656 AKSVEK
+656 AKSVET
-662 GSTYYYKHSYY
+662 GSTYYYKHDYY
-673 AMEGGKP
+673 AMDNGKP
-680 VAKTEHVSFPG
+680 VAKTVHVSLPG

-727 KTDNP
+727 KEENRTD
-732 TATATD
+732 TAAD

-783 DGYNAADFANESFE
+783 VGYNAADFADESFE

-805 VGKSFNAVVKNAN
+805 AGKSFNAVVKSAN
-818 GEQQGGKFVLAFGQ
+818 GEQQGNKFVLAFGQ

-855 DYKVSETSRD
+855 NYKVSETPRN
-865 GFTAEAAGA
+865 GFTAEAADA

-881 ETSTVTYKNTYAASG
+881 ETSAVTYKNTYAASG

-913 AWLETDEFTFILKD
+913 AWLADTFVFIMKD
-927 ADTSVE
+927 ADASVE
-933 APMPPTDTLGETRV
+933 APMPPANTLGGSKGETSV
-947 KITQPYGT
+947 TVTSNDAKDGVP
-955 PADTKVH
+955 VSFH
-962 FQFQDI
+962 FESI
-968 SYTKPGTYTYEIWE
+968 AYTKPGTYTYQIWE
-982 SEALSTLNPGVSAS
+982 SEELSHLKPGVSAS
-996 QALYQVVVT
+996 QALYEVVVT
-1005 VTDKDHNG
+1005 VTDESHDG
-1013 TLTVESKM
+1013 TLTVKSKM
-1021 TKLVGDDGVKY
+1021 TKLAGDDGVKY
-1032 EKPQPIEDDTAK
+1032 AEPQTIGNDTAT
-1044 FVNEYNTSEV
+1044 FVNEYDTTEV

-1059 GTKTYTDATGENPL
+1059 GTKTYTDATGEKPL
-1073 KLDMFHVIVCTDNAK
+1073 KSGMFHVIACTDNPN
-1088 APLPEGGGATRVDR
+1088 APLPQGDGVTRVNR
-1102 DKWRGVLTTVEAG
+1102 GEWRGVLTTVEAG
-1115 GGIAFPQAT
+1115 GGIVFPQAT
-1124 FTFNDIP
+1124 FTFGNLDP
-1131 YGETDATFEYKI
+1131 ETLDATFEYKI
-1143 VEAVEVNGEWRAVRD
+1143 VEVVKVGDTWRAVRD
-1158 ILDDKTFD
+1158 VLADKTFD
-1166 PAGMVYDRTVWTA
+1166 PAGMVYDQTVWTA
-1179 KVTIKDVAGEL
+1179 KATIADVGGTLEL
-1190 KVSAEYYEN
+1190 SAKYYKN
-1199 DSEEPITGA
+1199 NSEEPITGA
-1208 MFSFDNSYK
+1208 MFGFDNSYK
-1217 PDSAKLEGDTA
+1217 PDPAKLGGDTA

-1243 EAFGFK
+1243 ETFGFK
-1249 LSAADGATQKAI
+1249 LSVADKATK
-1261 DDGSIIIPKGAE
+1261 
-1273 EAVVSG
+1273 EAVDNGSVVIPQDAYKAEVSG

-1293 TFKKPGTYS
+1293 TFSKPGTYS
-1302 FAVQE
+1302 FVVQE
-1307 DKYCGN
+1307 NEYCDKA
-1313 DLDAAGTATGGI
+1313 LDEVGTATGGI

-1330 VHKVTVTVTDD
+1330 VHKVKVTVTDG
-1341 HKGKLVAEV
+1341 HEGKLVAEV
-1350 SYDNGSA
+1350 SYDNGPA

-1363 ERNAQFSGITVQ
+1363 EQNAQFSGITVQ

-1389 FSIHGVK
+1389 FSVHGVK

-1407 RLTDSDRSFTNAARA
+1407 RLTDSDRSFTNAAHA
-1422 DGVACDMAKMN
+1422 DGVACDMTKMN
-1433 GVAFTQDDIGKTFA
+1433 GVTFTQADIGKTFA
-1447 YEVREVVPADA
+1447 YEVREVVPAAADA

-1476 MSGDADKHLTLTT
+1476 MSSDADKRLALTT
-1489 KLDGEVIDLATKPVA
+1489 KLDGEVVDSAT
-1504 VAFTNGYQATPTSYD
+1504 VAFVNGYQATPTSYD
-1519 TATAGLNKVLEGRNW
+1519 TATAGLNKVLEGRDW
-1534 IDSDNFTFELKALD
+1534 IDSDEFTFELKALD
-1548 GGPLPKDAAGKDVTT
+1548 GGPLPKDAAGNDVTT
-1563 ATVTKANAESFG
+1563 ATVAKENAESFG
-1575 FGTIEF
+1575 FGTITF

-1588 KPDHK
+1588 EPDHK

-1614 QYDDNVATIKVTVS
+1614 QYDGNVATIKVTVS

-1681 VTPDNEASAYA
+1681 VTPGDEASAYA

-1705 ASADGVQAVKSALGD
+1705 AAADGAQAVKSALGE
-1720 QRVVLRQ
+1720 QHVVLRQ

-1738 VEVVGEKVTGYTYD
+1738 VEAVGEKVTGYTYD
-1752 TTEYTVTVAVWDNP
+1752 TTEYAVTVMVEDNP
-1766 EKAALTVTTEVA
+1766 EKAALTVKTVVA
-1778 GPEGVKTYVYGAD
+1778 GGPEGVKTYVYGAD

-1810 STDNPGGTAAQVTAT
+1810 STDNPGGTAAQVRAT
-1825 KELTGRP
+1825 KGLTGRP

-1856 AADGTVTFDSL
+1856 AADGTVTFDGL

-1876 LVKDGNASK
+1876 LVQDGNAHK
-1885 TSDQGVIS
+1885 TSDPGIIS

-1909 QGITA
+1909 QGITP
-1914 QTQSIPFRVT
+1914 QTQPISFRVT

-1939 DKGLKFE
+1939 GDGLKFE

-1952 DPVQVGLTGMKMLQ
+1952 DPVQVGLSGVKMLQ

-1980 TFTVTSDDAAAP
+1980 TFKVTSDDAAAP
-1992 MPEHTT
+1992 MPERTT
-1998 AKNAADGSVDFGTIE
+1998 AKNAANGSVDFGTIK
-2013 FTLDDLNRALGAND
+2013 FTLEDLNRALGVNG

-2034 DKAEADAAKAAD
+2034 DKAEADAAKATDQAVPAKEAD
-2046 QAAAPAQETDAD
+2046 QAAD
-2058 AAKAAD
+2058 AAKAVAD
-2064 ADASK
+2064 AGK
-2069 AAADAD
+2069 VAADA
-2075 RVAAGADSASAQAA
+2075 GNASAQAA
-2089 DDGDKP
+2089 DEGDKPAAANDGDKP
-2095 AVADQGDKP
+2095 AAGDEQ
-2104 AASDRQGAGAVAAP
+2104 RAGAVAAP
-2118 DAANGTV
+2118 NAASGAA
-2125 DVAAPGNQPAD
+2125 DVVAPGNQPAD
-2136 QPANPEPE
+2136 QPVNPEPE

-2160 GSVPGVINDAAA
+2160 GSVSGVTNDAAA

-2192 QGDAANPA
+2192 QGAAENPA

-2206 YTVKPANS
+2206 YAVKPASS
-2214 SVTDQVTVTKTLT
+2214 SVTDQVAVTKTLT
-2227 GRDMTAGEFAFELLE
+2227 GRDMAAGEFAFELLE
-2242 GEDVVATGANAAD
+2242 GEDVVATGVNAAD
-2255 GSVTLNAVEYTYPG
+2255 GSVTLSAVKYTQPG

-2303 GDGTLGVTHALEGA
+2303 GDGTLSVAHALEGA
-2317 REATFANAY
+2317 REASFANAY
-2326 QATSTTVTI
+2326 QATPTTVVI

-2381 KPGAY
+2381 KPGTY

-2393 DDAQANVTYDKRA
+2393 DDAQANVTYDKHA
-2406 YKVAVTVVDDGL
+2406 YKVTVTVVDDGL

-2447 TQPGGKTFTP
+2447 TQPTQPGGKTFTP
-2457 RGPIGKV
+2457 SGPIGKV

-2476 LPLAAV
+2476 LPLTAV

-2488 SIAALLIMRRR
+2488 SIAALCIMRRR

>member
-1 MPFAPLA
+1 MKTSGCRKSP
-8 RCAVTGYARVRRSAS
+8 S
-23 EADVGGRD
+23 
-31 GMGGPC
+31 
-37 GKERAHE
+37 
-44 YVRVPEKP
+44 
-52 ERAHMQA
+52 AHMQA
-59 QGDTESRDAVEG
+59 RGDKEGRDAVEG
-71 GEGMKSTKRFK
+71 GEDMKSTKRFK

-103 EDSSAVTY
+103 EDSSATTY
-111 GGNKTAVTDPST
+111 SGNKTAVTDPST
-123 IWDWSGLIKSDTSS
+123 IWDWQGLVENDTSS

-145 TVSDGEISKNGVTIS
+145 TVSDNEISKNGITVS

-195 ASGSMDNAMG
+195 ASGSMDDPMG
-205 GGDDTKRIAALKSAA
+205 GGDKTKRIDALRDAA
-220 NSFIDKVAA
+220 NLFIDEIAN
-229 QNAAVKDAAKQ
+229 QNATVKDAAKQ
-240 HQVAIVKFAGS
+240 HQVAIVKFAGN

-260 YRDGQYWYNYSQVM
+260 YRADGYRYNYSQVM

-286 AFSSQVNA
+286 DFSSQVNA
-294 IEPAGATN
+294 IKPAGATN

-307 ELAKGQAGRSDAKKV
+307 ELAKGQTSGRSDAKKI
-322 VIFFTDGTPTTQSNF
+322 VIFFTDGKPTTQSTF
-337 SPEVASNAVGNA
+337 DPGVASSAVGHA
-349 KDMKD
+349 KKMKD
-354 KGAVVYSIGIFQ
+354 AGAMVYSIGIFE
-366 GADPAKYSDPDDVS
+366 GAAPAKYPDPQRVYD
-380 NENKFMHAVS
+380 ENNFMHAVS
-390 SNYPSATYSYEK
+390 SNYPSATYTEA
-402 TSWWQGEY
+402 WDGY

-447 EISKGAGYPTET
+447 EIIKGAGYPTET
-459 SEGFEHETGYI
+459 SEGYESTTGYI

-488 VYNGM
+488 VYNGT
-493 VYGCNSKTTDGN
+493 VYGCKSKTTNGN

-518 LAAADLKDI
+518 LAAADLKD
-527 VITVTRAN
+527 VLITVTRSD
-535 DAAVGDKVQVKVP
+535 DAAVGDKVQVKAP

-563 DTMSVSDTTPISVL
+563 DTMSVSNTTPISVL
-577 YSSGVKPAALD
+577 YSSGVKPVALD

-617 WTGKETGDV
+617 WTGKKTGDA
-626 VATFEPAAGNS
+626 VAMFQPAAGNS

-643 DTPIYTDQACTIP
+643 DTPIYADEACTVP
-656 AKSVEK
+656 AKSVES
-662 GSTYYYKHSYY
+662 GSTYYYKHNYY
-673 AMEGGKP
+673 AMENGKP

-691 DAAEKVE
+691 DAAEQVE
-698 GSIAWDSTGAC
+698 GAIAKDSTGAC

-732 TATATD
+732 TVTADD
-738 VLNPKWSGIEQS
+738 VLNPKWSGIGQS
-750 SAETLINA
+750 SAQTLINA

-766 SVDVPGTLT
+766 SVDVPGALT
-775 VTKQLQLP
+775 VTKQLKLP
-783 DGYNAADFANESFE
+783 DGYNADDFANESFE

-805 VGKSFNAVVKNAN
+805 VGKSFNAVVKNAD
-818 GEQQGGKFVLAFGQ
+818 GQQQGDKFVLAFGQ
-832 NGEAKHSLKPGET
+832 DGQAKHSLKPGET

-855 DYKVSETSRD
+855 DYKVSETPRA

-874 EGQIAAG
+874 EGKIAAG
-881 ETSTVTYKNTYAASG
+881 QTSAVTFTNAYAASG

-901 TYLKGEKVLTGR
+901 KYLKGEKVLTGR
-913 AWLETDEFTFILKD
+913 DWLADTFVFIMKD

-933 APMPPTDTLGETRV
+933 APMPPTNTLGVSKGEARV
-947 KITQPYGT
+947 TVTSKDAKDGVP
-955 PADTKVH
+955 VSFH
-962 FQFQDI
+962 FESI
-968 SYTKPGTYTYEIWE
+968 GYTKPGTYTYQIWE
-982 SEALSTLNPGVSAS
+982 SEELSQLRAGVSAS

-1005 VTDKDHNG
+1005 VTDEGHNG
-1013 TLTVESKM
+1013 TLTVKSKM
-1021 TKLVGDDGVKY
+1021 TKLADDDGVRY
-1032 EKPQPIEDDTAK
+1032 EKPQLVENDTAS
-1044 FVNEYNTSEV
+1044 FVNEYNTREV

-1073 KLDMFHVIVCTDNAK
+1073 KSDMFHVIACTDNVK
-1088 APLPEGGGATRVDR
+1088 APLPKGEGVTRVDHEWGG
-1102 DKWRGVLTTVEAG
+1102 KMWYGALTTVEVG
-1115 GGIAFPQAT
+1115 GSIAFPQAT

-1131 YGETDATFEYKI
+1131 SGATEATFEYKI
-1143 VEAVEVNGEWRAVRD
+1143 VEVVKVDGTWRAVRD
-1158 ILDDKTFD
+1158 VLADKTFD
-1166 PAGMVYDRTVWTA
+1166 PVGMVYDQTVWTA
-1179 KVTIKDVAGEL
+1179 KVTIADVGGKLEL
-1190 KVSAEYYEN
+1190 SAKYYKN

-1217 PDSAKLEGDTA
+1217 PEPAKLEGDTA

-1243 EAFGFK
+1243 ETFGFK
-1249 LSAADGATQKAI
+1249 LSAADKATQEAI
-1261 DDGSIIIPKGAE
+1261 DAGNIVTPQGAA
-1273 EAVVSG
+1273 EAMVKG
-1279 AKAGDETRFSFGEM
+1279 AKAGDETTFSFGEM
-1293 TFKKPGTYS
+1293 TFNKPGTYS

-1313 DLDAAGTATGGI
+1313 NLDEVGTATGGI

-1350 SYDNGSA
+1350 SYDNGPA

-1363 ERNAQFSGITVQ
+1363 EQNAQFSGITVQ

-1389 FSIHGVK
+1389 FSIHGVDK
-1396 SDTVSAEDAEA
+1396 EGAVAATEAEA
-1407 RLTDSDRSFTNAARA
+1407 RLADSDRSFTNAARA
-1422 DGVACDMAKMN
+1422 DGIACDMAKMN

-1447 YEVREVVPADA
+1447 YEVREVVPAAADA

-1465 DSVHTLEITVG
+1465 KSVHTLEITVG

-1489 KLDGEVIDLATKPVA
+1489 KLDGKVVDFATKLVA
-1504 VAFTNGYQATPTSYD
+1504 VAFVNGYQATPTSYD

-1534 IDSDNFTFELKALD
+1534 TDADNFTFELKALD
-1548 GGPLPKDAAGKDVTT
+1548 GGPLPKDAAGNDVTNV
-1563 ATVTKANAESFG
+1563 TVTKANAESFG
-1575 FGTIEF
+1575 FGAIEF

-1588 KPDHK
+1588 EPNHK
-1593 RTFTYEVREVVPA
+1593 RTFAYEVREVVPA

-1614 QYDDNVATIKVTVS
+1614 HYDDNVATIKVTVS

-1681 VTPDNEASAYA
+1681 VTPGDEASAYA

-1705 ASADGVQAVKSALGD
+1705 AAADGAQAVKSALGE
-1720 QRVVLRQ
+1720 QHVVLRQ

-1738 VEVVGEKVTGYTYD
+1738 VEVQAAADGYTYD
-1752 TTEYTVTVAVWDNP
+1752 TTEYTVTVMAWDDP
-1766 EKAALTVTTEVA
+1766 QKAALTVTTEVA
-1778 GPEGVKTYVYGAD
+1778 GPEGIKTYVYGAD

-1825 KELTGRP
+1825 KGLTGRP

-1856 AADGTVTFDSL
+1856 AADGTVTFDGL

-1876 LVKDGNASK
+1876 LVKDGDAYK

-1909 QGITA
+1909 QGVTP
-1914 QTQSIPFRVT
+1914 QTQPIPFTVT

-1939 DKGLKFE
+1939 DDGLKFE

-1952 DPVQVGLTGMKMLQ
+1952 DPVQVGLSGVKTLQ
-1966 AAPGLEPASIEGKF
+1966 AAPGLDPVSIEGKF
-1980 TFTVTSDDAAAP
+1980 TFTVTSDDATAP
-1992 MPEHTT
+1992 MPERTT

-2013 FTLDDLNRALGAND
+2013 FTLDDLNRALGVND
-2027 QTAAADA
+2027 QTAAAGA
-2034 DKAEADAAKAAD
+2034 DKAEA
-2046 QAAAPAQETDAD
+2046 
-2058 AAKAAD
+2058 
-2064 ADASK
+2064 
-2069 AAADAD
+2069 
-2075 RVAAGADSASAQAA
+2075 V
-2089 DDGDKP
+2089 
-2095 AVADQGDKP
+2095 
-2104 AASDRQGAGAVAAP
+2104 
-2118 DAANGTV
+2118 
-2125 DVAAPGNQPAD
+2125 APGNQPAD
-2136 QPANPEPE
+2136 QPASPEPE

-2160 GSVPGVINDAAA
+2160 GSVPGVTNDAAA

-2192 QGDAANPA
+2192 QGVAATPA

-2206 YTVKPANS
+2206 YTVEPANS

-2227 GRDMTAGEFAFELLE
+2227 GRDMAAGEFAFELLE

-2255 GSVTLNAVEYTYPG
+2255 GSVTLSAVKYAQPG

-2303 GDGTLGVTHALEGA
+2303 GDGTLSVTHALEGA
-2317 REATFANAY
+2317 HEATFANAY

-2335 GASKTLVG
+2335 GATKTLVG

-2381 KPGAY
+2381 KPGTY

-2393 DDAQANVTYDKRA
+2393 DDAQANVTYDKHA
-2406 YKVAVTVVDDGL
+2406 YKVTVTVVDDGL

-2476 LPLAAV
+2476 LPLTAV